1 MPTVDERVVKMKLD
15 GSEFQSGASKVSSSL
30 DSLKEKLKFKDAG
43 KGLDDVE
50 KKTKSLS
57 FDAIASSVSA
67 LEKRFSTMGIVGINV
82 INRIT
87 DSVINLSHRLTSF
100 VSSGIVQGGITR
112 AMNLENAHFQL
123 QGLLK
128 DEQQVQAVMK
138 NVSDSVDGTAYSLD
152 AAAKVASQLAASGM
166 RAGDQMYSS
175 LRAVAGVAAMT
186 NSSYEDIGQIFTAI
200 AGQGRVMG
208 NDLLQLS
215 ARGMNA
221 AATLGQAMGKSEAE
235 IREMVTKGKISFNDF
250 AKAMDN
256 AFGEHAKKANE
267 SFSGALSNV
276 KASLARIGAE
286 FVSPLI
292 VQNGPFVQLFNAIRE
307 RINDVKSEI
316 GPLADM
322 FTKTTISAVNSMT
335 ESIKK
340 LDVKDYVKS
349 FINVVE
355 ALGNVAKGIM
365 SVLKPIKQGF
375 QDVFPPAT
383 TQQVLNF
390 TIKLKELTQN
400 AKITSEQ
407 GEKLRKTVARLVSP
421 LKWLTDAL
429 IGAAGGLSNLF
440 GGFKG
445 LFNGLLNVANGIVDV
460 ADNIRKN
467 IDFSGV
473 FESLLNTTGSA
484 LGGIGRLFAGF
495 GNVLSTFAAAMGGVI
510 GNVTQGMANMT
521 EGASTAANGITNIFQ
536 NIISTIP
543 DIVHTAIESVG
554 RILNDIFKYIPI
566 DNIIKTVQE
575 VLKTLILTDI
585 HGMFA
590 DTKKAA
596 KKSLSFIEQIGN
608 VLQNFSDIEVKVKKA
623 IDAATKALNTMV
635 RSVQANVILKIAVA
649 VGVLAVSLK
658 LLADIPIE
666 QLGTSLGALAGGM
679 AVMGAFALGMV
690 AALKRM
696 SSSVEEMAQLIT
708 ITKQLNKMAQSMV
721 VFAFAIKILTES
733 MTSLAKLDWGQ
744 VARGITALAGM
755 AVIVS
760 SMIKN
765 LVKLDKADKV
775 AQISFELV
783 AFSTAIKIMS
793 SALIATAKL
802 KWDEVARG
810 ISGLAGSFAI
820 IFIAMKKLNKASI
833 EMGKNTIVL
842 ILIATAMKKLHDS
855 MATFKDLDFST
866 IVKSIASIIAF
877 AGSLKIMNRM
887 MESADISQAVSMALL
902 LVVFAKTMGEV
913 GDSMKRFNDVKWE
926 SIGKSL
932 LGMGV
937 FIKEL
942 MILSDKVGEDYKRF
956 VAISGALAVASQA
969 INTFS
974 KAAKT
979 MAGLSWE
986 EIGKGLVG
994 VSAGLLVM
1002 ISAINH
1008 MPENAVE
1015 ESVGFAIMAFSLKA
1029 LTGALKD
1036 LASMNL
1042 EEIGR
1047 SIFTLSASLAAIVVA
1062 MNQSEDA
1069 AAGAG
1074 AIVAAAFAISML
1086 VGPIKAL
1093 GNMDIRQIAKSLI
1106 ALGGS
1111 LLIITKAT
1119 KTMSEDAVD
1128 IVKLSG
1134 SLAAF
1139 GAAITVLGIGLSS
1152 LVYPIKQI
1160 AELGVSGALT
1170 GVGGVTA
1177 LIAGIY
1183 GLIYAIKE
1191 LPDLSI
1197 GDIAKIGLISLVIGG
1212 VALVV
1217 KNMSEIDNKS
1227 ALAGATAIAEI
1238 ITSTGVALALLAGIP
1253 VSAAAKA
1260 VATLAVVITG
1270 MSAVIAAIGG
1280 IAQIPGVT
1288 WIVNEGKKFLKLLGE
1303 AIGGF
1308 FGGIVGAIVGGTM
1321 EGVASALPSVGK
1333 SLSEFMINAGYFFE
1347 ASKGIDESAMNG
1359 IKSLAS
1365 AMLTLTGAGILQAAT
1380 SWFTGGNKM
1389 LEFGEQLA
1397 EFAPYLNKYAQAVS
1411 GINVKA
1417 IEESGKATKALVD
1430 VANAIPNTG
1439 GFASAF
1445 TGNNDI
1451 DTWGKKL
1458 PAFGRALVTYS
1469 ESVSGI
1475 DNQSIKNSAEG
1486 AKALAEFAKNIPNT
1500 GGLVSAFTGNN
1511 DIDTWGKKLP
1521 AFGKSMKRF
1530 ADSVKG
1536 LDGGLIKSAS
1546 VAGEAIAEMTGTIPN
1561 SGGLVAAFTG
1571 DNDIA
1576 LWGPKLVIFGK
1587 SMSKYGKAVAKL
1599 DFAAIKTSANAAKS
1613 LVDVANAIPNTGGLV
1628 SAFSGEND
1636 IDAFGA
1642 GIEGFGKSLAK
1653 YSVAIEGIDPKAI
1666 SASATAASTLVELQK
1681 ALPYINSFSSA
1692 WTGTQDFTPLSEQL
1706 PAFGSALRKY
1716 SISVKGIDNSAIT
1729 STATAAMSLVEL
1741 NKALPAVNGI
1751 VQWWSGAPDLSMFGD
1766 GLAKLGSGVS
1776 KYAASV
1782 ADIDPKV
1789 VSSSATALQGL
1800 VQIYNN
1806 LPAINGVTQWWTGA
1820 PDLSAFGDGLKSL
1833 GRGIKLFGDGISGVE
1848 PEILTSASTAVLT
1861 ISKIYENLPAING
1874 LTQWWTGAPDLSTFG
1889 EGMKSLGKGISAFG
1903 TSVADVDPKSI
1914 TASASA
1920 IQVLASIYSNLPA
1933 VDGIV
1938 QWWSGGPD
1946 LSSFADGMSSLGS
1959 GLKGYAAEVSD
1970 LDTES
1975 LNASIPAIRSLSSMV
1990 ANMAGKDFS
1999 GINSFKEAI
2008 AKAGDL
2014 GLKKFN
2020 EGLTT
2025 DSNSIKQK
2033 LTALADAIGSGT
2045 GTVKAKIEAMKDGI
2059 SGSAAGLSS
2068 KLKTELQHMVDAASS
2083 SSSSMSGAL
2092 DQLKTVFDG
2101 FKGNISESLNAAV
2114 NAMKTGLNN
2123 GVTAVQGYGPKFN
2136 SAGKDLGKQ
2145 LTNGVKSGVGNVN
2158 GAFTSK
2164 LDAAVKA
2171 ARAYHNNFHDAG
2183 AYAAKGFAEGIRDN
2197 IGSAAKA
2204 AAQMAKAASDAAKK
2218 NLDIHSPSRVFRKI
2232 GDYVGRGFVLGL
2244 NQTEKRVGEAAAS
2257 VGDSAIS
2264 GFQTTLGDMKKVL
2277 STDVNIEPSITPVV
2291 DMSGITRQSSNISSL
2306 LNKSNIGM
2314 AKTVDGIASLGDV
2327 VSTNEVLSQYQN
2339 EMMNSNRDLQ
2349 KSLGDLRDDLG
2360 KYNDQLANSETSIYV
2375 DGKKLA
2381 SSIAKPMNQQLGYLA
2396 RKGRIA

>member
-15 GSEFQSGASKVSSSL
+15 GSEFQSGANKVSSSL

-128 DEQQVQAVMK
+128 DEQQVQAIMK

-152 AAAKVASQLAASGM
+152 SAAKVASQFAASGM
-166 RAGDQMYSS
+166 RAGDEMYAS

-186 NSSYEDIGQIFTAI
+186 NSSYDDIGQVFTAI

-221 AATLGQAMGKSEAE
+221 AATLGQAMGKSESE
-235 IREMVTKGKISFNDF
+235 IREMVTKGKISFKDF
-250 AKAMDN
+250 AKAMDD

-267 SFSGALSNV
+267 SFSGALSNI

-292 VQNGPFVQLFNAIRE
+292 VQNGPFVQLFNTIRE

-316 GPLADM
+316 GPLSDM
-322 FTKTTISAVNSMT
+322 FTKTTISIVNSMT
-335 ESIKK
+335 ESFKK

-355 ALGNVAKGIM
+355 SLGNVAKGIM

-383 TQQVLNF
+383 TQQILNF

-407 GEKLRKTVARLVSP
+407 GEQLRKTVARLVSP

-460 ADNIRKN
+460 IDNIRKN

-495 GNVLSTFAAAMGGVI
+495 GNVISTFAAAIGGVI
-510 GNVTQGMANMT
+510 GNITQGMANMT

-536 NIISTIP
+536 NAISTLP
-543 DIVHTAIESVG
+543 DIVHTAIESIG

-566 DNIIKTVQE
+566 DNIIRSVQE

-590 DTKKAA
+590 DTKQVA
-596 KKSLSFIEQIGN
+596 KKSLSFIEQIVN
-608 VLQNFSDIEVKVKKA
+608 ILQNFSDIEVKVKNA

-635 RSVQANVILKIAVA
+635 HSVQANIILKIATA
-649 VGVLAVSLK
+649 VGLLAVSLK
-658 LLADIPIE
+658 LLADIPLE
-666 QLGTSLGALAGGM
+666 QLAASLGALAGGM
-679 AVMGAFALGMV
+679 AVMGGFALGMV

-696 SSSVEEMAQLIT
+696 SSDFEGMLQLIT

-733 MTSLAKLDWGQ
+733 MTSLAQLDWGQ
-744 VARGITALAGM
+744 VARGVTALAGM
-755 AVIVS
+755 AVIVAG
-760 SMIKN
+760 MIKV
-765 LVKLDKADKV
+765 LGKLDKV
-775 AQISFELV
+775 AQISFELI

-793 SALIATAKL
+793 NALIATAQL

-810 ISGLAGSFAI
+810 IAGLAGSFAI
-820 IFIAMKKLNKASI
+820 IIIAMRQLDKASI
-833 EMGKNTIVL
+833 QMAKNTIVL
-842 ILIATAMKKLHDS
+842 VLIAGAMKRLHDS

-887 MESADISQAVSMALL
+887 MESADIAQAVSMALL

-913 GDSMKRFNDVKWE
+913 GDSMKRFNDVDWA
-926 SIGKSL
+926 SVAKSL
-932 LGMGV
+932 VGIGG

-942 MILSDKVGEDYKRF
+942 TVLSDKVGKEYKRF
-956 VAISGALAVASQA
+956 VAISGALAIASQA

-986 EIGKGLVG
+986 EIGKGFVG

-1015 ESVGFAIMAFSLKA
+1015 ESAGFAIMAFSLKA
-1029 LTGALKD
+1029 LTGTLKD
-1036 LASMNL
+1036 LAAMNL

-1047 SIFTLSASLAAIVVA
+1047 SILTLSASLAAIVVA
-1062 MNQSEDA
+1062 MNQSKEA

-1074 AIVAAAFAISML
+1074 AMAAAAFAIAML

-1106 ALGGS
+1106 ALSGS
-1111 LLIITKAT
+1111 LIIITAAT
-1119 KTMSEDAVD
+1119 RTMSKDALE

-1134 SLAAF
+1134 SLVAF
-1139 GAAITVLGIGLSS
+1139 GAAITVLGVGLSS

-1160 AELGVSGALT
+1160 GELGAAGALT
-1170 GVGGVTA
+1170 GIGGVSV

-1183 GLIYAIKE
+1183 GLIYAIKG
-1191 LPDLSI
+1191 LPDLGI
-1197 GDIAKIGLISLVIGG
+1197 GDIAKIGLLSLVIAG

-1260 VATLAVVITG
+1260 VASLAVVITG

-1280 IAQIPGVT
+1280 IAQIPGVM
-1288 WIVNEGKKFLKLLGE
+1288 WIINEGKNFLKLLGE

-1321 EGVASALPSVGK
+1321 EGAAAALPSVGK
-1333 SLSEFMINAGYFFE
+1333 SMSEFMINAGYFFE
-1347 ASKGIDESAMNG
+1347 AAKGIDESAMNG

-1389 LEFGEQLA
+1389 IEFGEQLA
-1397 EFAPYLNKYAQAVS
+1397 EFAPYLNKYAKSVS

-1417 IEESGKATKALVD
+1417 IEESGKATKALAD

-1458 PAFGRALVTYS
+1458 PAFGRALATYS

-1521 AFGKSMKRF
+1521 AFGKSMKSF

-1546 VAGEAIAEMTGTIPN
+1546 VAGKALAEMTGSIPN

-1576 LWGPKLVIFGK
+1576 LWGPKLAIFGE
-1587 SMSKYGKAVAKL
+1587 SMAKYGKAVAKL
-1599 DFAAIKTSANAAKS
+1599 DFAAIKTSASAAKA

-1628 SAFSGEND
+1628 TAFSGDND
-1636 IDAFGA
+1636 MATFGS
-1642 GIEGFGKSLAK
+1642 GLEDFGKALAK

-1681 ALPYINSFSSA
+1681 ALPYINSLSSL
-1692 WTGTQDFTPLSEQL
+1692 WNGTQDFTPLSEQL
-1706 PAFGSALRKY
+1706 PAFGSALSKY
-1716 SISVKGIDNSAIT
+1716 SNSIKGIDNSAIT
-1729 STATAAMSLVEL
+1729 STSTAAMSLVEL

-1806 LPAINGVTQWWTGA
+1806 LPAINGLTQWWTGA
-1820 PDLSAFGDGLKSL
+1820 PDLSAFGDGLRSL
-1833 GRGIKLFGDGISGVE
+1833 GRGIKLFGDGVSGVT
-1848 PEILTSASTAVLT
+1848 PETLTSASSAVLT

-1874 LTQWWTGAPDLSTFG
+1874 LTQWWTGAPDLSTFA

-1903 TSVADVDPKSI
+1903 TSVADVNPESI

-1920 IQVLASIYSNLPA
+1920 VQVLASVYSNLPA
-1933 VDGIV
+1933 VEGIV

-1946 LSSFADGMSSLGS
+1946 LSSFADGMRSLGS
-1959 GLKGYAAEVSD
+1959 GLKSYANEVSG

-1975 LNASIPAIRSLSSMV
+1975 LTASVTAVRSLSSMV
-1990 ANMAGKDFS
+1990 AGMAGKDFS
-1999 GINSFKEAI
+1999 GINSFKDAI

-2020 EGLTT
+2020 EGLTA
-2025 DSNSIKQK
+2025 DANSIKQK

-2045 GTVKAKIEAMKDGI
+2045 ATAKAKIEAMKAGI

-2068 KLKTELQHMVDAASS
+2068 KLKAELQNMVTTAAASS
-2083 SSSSMSGAL
+2083 ASMSGAL
-2092 DQLKTVFDG
+2092 NQLKIVFDG
-2101 FKGNISESLNAAV
+2101 FKGNVSDSLNAAV
-2114 NAMKTGLNN
+2114 NAMKTCLNN
-2123 GVTAVQGYGPKFN
+2123 GVSAVKGYGPKFS

-2145 LTNGVKSGVGNVN
+2145 LTDGVKSGVGNVN

-2164 LDAAVKA
+2164 LDSAVKA
-2171 ARAYHNNFHDAG
+2171 ARAYHNSFHDAG
-2183 AYAAKGFAEGIRDN
+2183 AYAAKGFAAGIRDN
-2197 IGSAAKA
+2197 IRSAANA

-2232 GDYVGRGFVLGL
+2232 GDYVGQGFVLGL

-2291 DMSGITRQSSNISSL
+2291 DMSGVTRQSRNISSL

-2314 AKTVDGIASLGDV
+2314 SKTVNGIASLGSV

-2360 KYNDQLANSETSIYV
+2360 KYNDQLMNSETSIYV

-2381 SSIAKPMNQQLGYLA
+2381 SSIAKPMNQELGIRSRRGSLA
-2396 RKGRIA
+2396 R

>member
-15 GSEFQSGASKVSSSL
+15 GSEFQSGANKVSSSL

-128 DEQQVQAVMK
+128 DEQQVQAIMK

-152 AAAKVASQLAASGM
+152 SAAKVASQFAASGM
-166 RAGDQMYSS
+166 RAGDEMYAS

-186 NSSYEDIGQIFTAI
+186 NSSYDDIGQVFTAI

-221 AATLGQAMGKSEAE
+221 AATLGQAMGKSESE
-235 IREMVTKGKISFNDF
+235 IREMVTKGKISFKDF
-250 AKAMDN
+250 AKAMDD

-267 SFSGALSNV
+267 SFSGAMSNI

-292 VQNGPFVQLFNAIRE
+292 VQNGPFVQLFNTIRE

-316 GPLADM
+316 GPLSDM

-335 ESIKK
+335 ESFKK

-355 ALGNVAKGIM
+355 SLGNVAKGIM

-383 TQQVLNF
+383 TQQILNF

-407 GEKLRKTVARLVSP
+407 GEQLRKTVARLVSP

-460 ADNIRKN
+460 IDNIRKN

-495 GNVLSTFAAAMGGVI
+495 GNVISTFAAAIGGVI
-510 GNVTQGMANMT
+510 GNITQGMANMT

-536 NIISTIP
+536 NAISTLP

-566 DNIIKTVQE
+566 DNIIRSVQE

-590 DTKKAA
+590 DTKQVA
-596 KKSLSFIEQIGN
+596 KKSLSFIEQIVN
-608 VLQNFSDIEVKVKKA
+608 ILQNFSDIEDKVKKA

-635 RSVQANVILKIAVA
+635 HSVQANIILKIATA
-649 VGVLAVSLK
+649 VGLLAVSLK
-658 LLADIPIE
+658 LLADIPLE
-666 QLGTSLGALAGGM
+666 QLAASLGALAGGM
-679 AVMGAFALGMV
+679 AVMGGFALGMV

-696 SSSVEEMAQLIT
+696 SSDFEGMLQLIT

-733 MTSLAKLDWGQ
+733 MMSLAQLDWGQ
-744 VARGITALAGM
+744 VARGVTALAGM
-755 AVIVS
+755 AVIVTG
-760 SMIKN
+760 MIKV
-765 LVKLDKADKV
+765 LGKLDKV
-775 AQISFELV
+775 AQISFELI

-793 SALIATAKL
+793 NALIATGQL

-810 ISGLAGSFAI
+810 IAGLAGSFAI
-820 IFIAMKKLNKASI
+820 IIIAMRQLDKASI
-833 EMGKNTIVL
+833 QMAKNTIVL
-842 ILIATAMKKLHDS
+842 VLIAGAMKRLHDS

-887 MESADISQAVSMALL
+887 MESADIAQAVSMALL

-913 GDSMKRFNDVKWE
+913 GDSMKRFNDVDWA
-926 SIGKSL
+926 SVAKSL
-932 LGMGV
+932 VGMGG

-942 MILSDKVGEDYKRF
+942 TVLSDKVGKEYKRF
-956 VAISGALAVASQA
+956 VAISGALAIASQA

-986 EIGKGLVG
+986 EIGKGFVG

-1015 ESVGFAIMAFSLKA
+1015 ESAGFAIMAFSLKA
-1029 LTGALKD
+1029 LTGTLKD
-1036 LASMNL
+1036 LAAMNL

-1047 SIFTLSASLAAIVVA
+1047 SILTLSASLAAIVVA
-1062 MNQSEDA
+1062 MNQSKDA

-1074 AIVAAAFAISML
+1074 AMAAAAFAIAML

-1093 GNMDIRQIAKSLI
+1093 GNMDIRQIGKSLI
-1106 ALGGS
+1106 ALAGS
-1111 LLIITKAT
+1111 LLIITQAT
-1119 KTMSEDAVD
+1119 RTMSKDALE

-1134 SLAAF
+1134 SLVAF

-1160 AELGVSGALT
+1160 GELGASGALT
-1170 GVGGVTA
+1170 GIAGVAT

-1183 GLIYAIKE
+1183 GLIYAIKQ

-1197 GDIAKIGLISLVIGG
+1197 GDIAKIGLLSLVIAG

-1238 ITSTGVALALLAGIP
+1238 ITSTGVALALLEGIP

-1260 VATLAVVITG
+1260 IASLAVVITG
-1270 MSAVIAAIGG
+1270 MSAVVAAIGG
-1280 IAQIPGVT
+1280 IAQIPGVM
-1288 WIVNEGKKFLKLLGE
+1288 WIINEGKNFLKLLGE

-1321 EGVASALPSVGK
+1321 EGAAAALPSVGK
-1333 SLSEFMINAGYFFE
+1333 SMSEFMINAGYFFE

-1380 SWFTGGNKM
+1380 SWLTGGNKM
-1389 LEFGEQLA
+1389 IEFGEQLA
-1397 EFAPYLNKYAQAVS
+1397 EFAPYLNKYAKSVS

-1417 IEESGKATKALVD
+1417 IEESGKATKALAD

-1439 GFASAF
+1439 GLASAF

-1458 PAFGRALVTYS
+1458 PAFGRALSTYS
-1469 ESVSGI
+1469 ESVSGM

-1521 AFGKSMKRF
+1521 EFGKSMKSF

-1536 LDGGLIKSAS
+1536 IDGGLIKSAS
-1546 VAGEAIAEMTGTIPN
+1546 VAGTALAEMTGSIPN

-1576 LWGPKLVIFGK
+1576 IWGPKLAVFGE

-1599 DFAAIKTSANAAKS
+1599 DFAAIKTSASAAKA

-1628 SAFSGEND
+1628 TAFSGDND
-1636 IDAFGA
+1636 MAAFGS
-1642 GIEGFGKSLAK
+1642 GLEDFGKALAK

-1681 ALPYINSFSSA
+1681 ALPYINSLSSL
-1692 WTGTQDFTPLSEQL
+1692 WNGTQDFTPLSEQL
-1706 PAFGSALRKY
+1706 PAFGSALSKY
-1716 SISVKGIDNSAIT
+1716 SNSIKGIDNSAIT
-1729 STATAAMSLVEL
+1729 STSTAAMSLVEL

-1806 LPAINGVTQWWTGA
+1806 LPAINGLTQWWTGA
-1820 PDLSAFGDGLKSL
+1820 PDLSAFGDGLRSL
-1833 GRGIKLFGDGISGVE
+1833 GRGIKLFGDGVSGVT
-1848 PEILTSASTAVLT
+1848 PETLTSASSAVLT

-1874 LTQWWTGAPDLSTFG
+1874 LTQWWTGAPDLSTFA

-1903 TSVADVDPKSI
+1903 TSVADVNPESI

-1920 IQVLASIYSNLPA
+1920 VQVLASVYSNLPA
-1933 VDGIV
+1933 VEGIV

-1946 LSSFADGMSSLGS
+1946 LSSFADGMRSLGS
-1959 GLKGYAAEVSD
+1959 GLKSYANEVSG

-1975 LNASIPAIRSLSSMV
+1975 LTASVTAVRSLSSMV
-1990 ANMAGKDFS
+1990 AGMAGKDFS
-1999 GINSFKEAI
+1999 GINSFKDAI

-2020 EGLTT
+2020 EGLTA
-2025 DSNSIKQK
+2025 DANSIKQK
-2033 LTALADAIGSGT
+2033 LTALAAAIGSGT
-2045 GTVKAKIEAMKDGI
+2045 ATAKAKIEAMKAGI

-2068 KLKTELQHMVDAASS
+2068 KLKAELQNMVTTAAASS
-2083 SSSSMSGAL
+2083 ASMSGAL
-2092 DQLKTVFDG
+2092 NQLKIVFDG
-2101 FKGNISESLNAAV
+2101 FKGNVSDSLNAAV
-2114 NAMKTGLNN
+2114 NAMKTCLNN
-2123 GVTAVQGYGPKFN
+2123 GVSAVKGYGPKFS

-2145 LTNGVKSGVGNVN
+2145 LTDGVKSGVGNVN

-2164 LDAAVKA
+2164 LDSAVKA
-2171 ARAYHNNFHDAG
+2171 ARAYHNSFHDAG
-2183 AYAAKGFAEGIRDN
+2183 AYAAKGFAAGIRDN
-2197 IGSAAKA
+2197 IRSAANA

-2232 GDYVGRGFVLGL
+2232 GDYVGQGFVLGL

-2291 DMSGITRQSSNISSL
+2291 DMSGVTRQSRNISSL

-2314 AKTVDGIASLGDV
+2314 NKTVNGIASLGSV

-2360 KYNDQLANSETSIYV
+2360 KYNDQLMNSETSIYV

-2381 SSIAKPMNQQLGYLA
+2381 SSIAKPMNQELGIRSRRGSLA
-2396 RKGRIA
+2396 R

>member
-128 DEQQVQAVMK
+128 DEQQVQAIMK

-152 AAAKVASQLAASGM
+152 SAAKVASQFAASGM
-166 RAGDQMYSS
+166 RAGDEMYAS

-186 NSSYEDIGQIFTAI
+186 NSSYDDIGQVFTAI

-221 AATLGQAMGKSEAE
+221 AATLGQAMGKSESE
-235 IREMVTKGKISFNDF
+235 IREMVTKGKISFKDF
-250 AKAMDN
+250 AKAMDD

-267 SFSGALSNV
+267 SFSGAMSNI

-292 VQNGPFVQLFNAIRE
+292 VQNGPFVQLFNTIRE

-316 GPLADM
+316 GPLSDM

-335 ESIKK
+335 ESFKK

-355 ALGNVAKGIM
+355 SLGNVAKGIM

-383 TQQVLNF
+383 TQQILNF

-460 ADNIRKN
+460 IDNIRKN

-495 GNVLSTFAAAMGGVI
+495 GNVISTFAAAIGGVI
-510 GNVTQGMANMT
+510 GNITQGMANMT

-536 NIISTIP
+536 NAISTLP

-566 DNIIKTVQE
+566 DNIIRSVQE

-590 DTKKAA
+590 DTKQVA
-596 KKSLSFIEQIGN
+596 KKSLSFIEQIVN
-608 VLQNFSDIEVKVKKA
+608 ILQNFSDIEVKVKKA

-635 RSVQANVILKIAVA
+635 HSVQANIILKIATA
-649 VGVLAVSLK
+649 VGLLAVSLK
-658 LLADIPIE
+658 LLADIPLE
-666 QLGTSLGALAGGM
+666 QLAASLGALAGGM
-679 AVMGAFALGMV
+679 AVMGGFALGMV
-690 AALKRM
+690 AVLKRM
-696 SSSVEEMAQLIT
+696 SSDFEGMVQLIT

-733 MTSLAKLDWGQ
+733 MMSLAQLDWGQ
-744 VARGITALAGM
+744 VARGVTALAGM

-760 SMIKN
+760 GMIKV
-765 LVKLDKADKV
+765 LGKLDKV
-775 AQISFELV
+775 AQISFELI

-793 SALIATAKL
+793 NALIATAQL

-810 ISGLAGSFAI
+810 IAGLAGSFAI
-820 IFIAMKKLNKASI
+820 IIIAMRQLDKASI
-833 EMGKNTIVL
+833 QMAKNTIVL
-842 ILIATAMKKLHDS
+842 VLIAGAMKRLHDS
-855 MATFKDLDFST
+855 MAAFKDLDFST

-887 MESADISQAVSMALL
+887 MESADIAQAVSMALL

-913 GDSMKRFNDVKWE
+913 GDSMKRFNDVDWA
-926 SIGKSL
+926 SVAKSL
-932 LGMGV
+932 VGMGG

-942 MILSDKVGEDYKRF
+942 TVLSDKVGKEYKRF
-956 VAISGALAVASQA
+956 VAISGALAIASQA

-986 EIGKGLVG
+986 EIGKGFVG

-1015 ESVGFAIMAFSLKA
+1015 ESAGFAIMAFSLKA
-1029 LTGALKD
+1029 LTGTLKD
-1036 LASMNL
+1036 LAAMNL

-1047 SIFTLSASLAAIVVA
+1047 SILTLSASLGAIVAA
-1062 MNQSEDA
+1062 MNLSKEA

-1074 AIVAAAFAISML
+1074 AMAAAAFAIAML

-1093 GNMDIRQIAKSLI
+1093 GNMDIRQIGKSLI
-1106 ALGGS
+1106 ALAGS
-1111 LLIITKAT
+1111 LLIITQAT
-1119 KTMSEDAVD
+1119 RTMSKDALE

-1134 SLAAF
+1134 SLVAF
-1139 GAAITVLGIGLSS
+1139 GAAVTVLGIGLSS

-1160 AELGVSGALT
+1160 GELGAAGALT
-1170 GVGGVTA
+1170 GIGGVAA

-1183 GLIYAIKE
+1183 GLIYAIKG
-1191 LPDLSI
+1191 LPDLGI
-1197 GDIAKIGLISLVIGG
+1197 GDIAKIGLLSLVIAG

-1260 VATLAVVITG
+1260 VASLAIVITG

-1280 IAQIPGVT
+1280 IAQIPGVM
-1288 WIVNEGKKFLKLLGE
+1288 WIINEGKNFLKLLGE

-1321 EGVASALPSVGK
+1321 EGAAAALPSVGK

-1380 SWFTGGNKM
+1380 SWLTGGNKM
-1389 LEFGEQLA
+1389 IEFGEQLA
-1397 EFAPYLNKYAQAVS
+1397 EFAPYLNKYAKSVS

-1417 IEESGKATKALVD
+1417 IEESGKATKALAD

-1439 GFASAF
+1439 GLASAF

-1458 PAFGRALVTYS
+1458 PAFGRALSTYS
-1469 ESVSGI
+1469 ESVSGM

-1521 AFGKSMKRF
+1521 EFGKSMKSF

-1536 LDGGLIKSAS
+1536 IDGGLIKSAS
-1546 VAGEAIAEMTGTIPN
+1546 VAGTALAEMTGSIPN

-1576 LWGPKLVIFGK
+1576 LWGPKLAIFGE
-1587 SMSKYGKAVAKL
+1587 SMAKYGKAVAKL
-1599 DFAAIKTSANAAKS
+1599 DFAAIKTSASAAKA
-1613 LVDVANAIPNTGGLV
+1613 LVDVANAIPDTGGLV
-1628 SAFSGEND
+1628 TAFSGDND
-1636 IDAFGA
+1636 MATFASGLED
-1642 GIEGFGKSLAK
+1642 FGKALAK

-1681 ALPYINSFSSA
+1681 ALPYINSLSSL
-1692 WTGTQDFTPLSEQL
+1692 WNGTQDFTPLSEQL
-1706 PAFGSALRKY
+1706 PAFGSALSKY
-1716 SISVKGIDNSAIT
+1716 SNSIKGIDNSAIT
-1729 STATAAMSLVEL
+1729 STSTAAMSLVEL

-1806 LPAINGVTQWWTGA
+1806 LPAINGLTQWWTGA
-1820 PDLSAFGDGLKSL
+1820 PDLSAFGDGLRSL
-1833 GRGIKLFGDGISGVE
+1833 GRGIKLFGDGVSGVT
-1848 PEILTSASTAVLT
+1848 PETLTSASSAVLT

-1874 LTQWWTGAPDLSTFG
+1874 LTQWWTGAPDLSTFA

-1903 TSVADVDPKSI
+1903 TSVADVNPESI

-1920 IQVLASIYSNLPA
+1920 VQVLASVYSNLPA
-1933 VDGIV
+1933 VNGIV

-1946 LSSFADGMSSLGS
+1946 MSSFADGMRSLGS
-1959 GLKGYAAEVSD
+1959 GLKGYANEVSG

-1975 LNASIPAIRSLSSMV
+1975 LTASVTAVRSLSSMV
-1990 ANMAGKDFS
+1990 AGMAGKDFS
-1999 GINSFKEAI
+1999 GINSFKDAI

-2020 EGLTT
+2020 EGLTA
-2025 DSNSIKQK
+2025 DANSIKQK

-2045 GTVKAKIEAMKDGI
+2045 STAKAKIEAMKAGI

-2068 KLKTELQHMVDAASS
+2068 KLKAELQNMVTTAAASS
-2083 SSSSMSGAL
+2083 ASMSGAL
-2092 DQLKTVFDG
+2092 NQLKIVFDG
-2101 FKGNISESLNAAV
+2101 FKGNVSDSLNAAV
-2114 NAMKTGLNN
+2114 NAMKTCLNN
-2123 GVTAVQGYGPKFN
+2123 GVSAVKGYGPKFS

-2145 LTNGVKSGVGNVN
+2145 LTDGVKSGVGNVN

-2164 LDAAVKA
+2164 LDSAVKA
-2171 ARAYHNNFHDAG
+2171 ARAYHNSFHDAG
-2183 AYAAKGFAEGIRDN
+2183 AYAAKGFAAGIRDN
-2197 IGSAAKA
+2197 IRSAANA

-2232 GDYVGRGFVLGL
+2232 GDYVGQGFVLGL

-2257 VGDSAIS
+2257 VGNSAIS

-2291 DMSGITRQSSNISSL
+2291 DMSGITHQSRNISSL

-2314 AKTVDGIASLGDV
+2314 NKTVNGIASLGNV

-2360 KYNDQLANSETSIYV
+2360 KYNDQLMNSETSIYV

-2381 SSIAKPMNQQLGYLA
+2381 SSIAKPMNQELGVRSRRGSLA
-2396 RKGRIA
+2396 R

>member
-57 FDAIASSVSA
+57 FDAIANSVTA

-128 DEQQVQAVMK
+128 DEQQVQAIMK

-152 AAAKVASQLAASGM
+152 SAAKVASQFAASGM
-166 RAGDQMYSS
+166 RAGDEMYAS

-186 NSSYEDIGQIFTAI
+186 NSSYDDIGQVFTAI

-221 AATLGQAMGKSEAE
+221 AATLGQAMGKSESE
-235 IREMVTKGKISFNDF
+235 IRDMVTKGKISFKDF
-250 AKAMDN
+250 AKAMDD

-267 SFSGALSNV
+267 SFSGAMSNI

-292 VQNGPFVQLFNAIRE
+292 VQNGPFVQLFNTIRE

-335 ESIKK
+335 ESFKK

-355 ALGNVAKGIM
+355 SLGNVAKGIM

-383 TQQVLNF
+383 TQQILNF

-407 GEKLRKTVARLVSP
+407 GEQLRKTVARLVSP

-460 ADNIRKN
+460 IDNIRKN

-495 GNVLSTFAAAMGGVI
+495 GNVISTFAAAIGGVI
-510 GNVTQGMANMT
+510 GNITQGMANMT

-536 NIISTIP
+536 NAISTLP

-566 DNIIKTVQE
+566 DNIIRSVQE

-590 DTKKAA
+590 DTKQVA
-596 KKSLSFIEQIGN
+596 KKSLSFIEQIVN
-608 VLQNFSDIEVKVKKA
+608 ILQNFSDIEVKVKKA

-635 RSVQANVILKIAVA
+635 HSVQANIILKIATA
-649 VGVLAVSLK
+649 VGLLAVSLK
-658 LLADIPIE
+658 LLADIPLE
-666 QLGTSLGALAGGM
+666 QLAASLGALAGGM
-679 AVMGAFALGMV
+679 AVMGGFALGMV

-696 SSSVEEMAQLIT
+696 SSDFEGMLQLIT

-733 MTSLAKLDWGQ
+733 MMSLAQLDWGQ
-744 VARGITALAGM
+744 VARGVTALAGM

-760 SMIKN
+760 GMIKV
-765 LVKLDKADKV
+765 LGKLDKV
-775 AQISFELV
+775 AQISFELI

-793 SALIATAKL
+793 NALIATAQL

-810 ISGLAGSFAI
+810 IAGLAGSFAI
-820 IFIAMKKLNKASI
+820 IIIAMRQLDKASI
-833 EMGKNTIVL
+833 QMAKNTIVL
-842 ILIATAMKKLHDS
+842 VLIAGAMKRLHDS

-887 MESADISQAVSMALL
+887 MESADIAQAVSMALL

-913 GDSMKRFNDVKWE
+913 GDSMKRFNDVDWA
-926 SIGKSL
+926 SVAKSL
-932 LGMGV
+932 VGMGG

-942 MILSDKVGEDYKRF
+942 TILSDKVGKEYKRF
-956 VAISGALAVASQA
+956 VAISGALAIASQA

-986 EIGKGLVG
+986 EIGKGFVG

-1015 ESVGFAIMAFSLKA
+1015 ESAGFAIMAFSLKA
-1029 LTGALKD
+1029 LTGTLKD
-1036 LASMNL
+1036 LSAMNL

-1047 SIFTLSASLAAIVVA
+1047 SILTLSASLAAIVVA
-1062 MNQSEDA
+1062 MNQSKDA

-1074 AIVAAAFAISML
+1074 AMAAAAFAIAML

-1093 GNMDIRQIAKSLI
+1093 GNMDIRQIGKSLI
-1106 ALGGS
+1106 ALAGS
-1111 LLIITKAT
+1111 LLIITQAT
-1119 KTMSEDAVD
+1119 RTMSKDALE

-1134 SLAAF
+1134 SLVAF
-1139 GAAITVLGIGLSS
+1139 GAAITVLGVGLSS

-1160 AELGVSGALT
+1160 GELGASGALT
-1170 GVGGVTA
+1170 GIAGVAA

-1183 GLIYAIKE
+1183 GLIYAIKQ

-1197 GDIAKIGLISLVIGG
+1197 GDIAKIGVLSLVIAG

-1238 ITSTGVALALLAGIP
+1238 ITSTGVALALLEGIP

-1260 VATLAVVITG
+1260 IASLAVVITG
-1270 MSAVIAAIGG
+1270 MSAVVAAIGG

-1288 WIVNEGKKFLKLLGE
+1288 WIINEGKNFLKLLGE

-1321 EGVASALPSVGK
+1321 EGAAAALPSVGK
-1333 SLSEFMINAGYFFE
+1333 SMSEFMINAGYFFE
-1347 ASKGIDESAMNG
+1347 AAKGIDESAMNG

-1380 SWFTGGNKM
+1380 SWLTGGNKM
-1389 LEFGEQLA
+1389 IEFGEQLA
-1397 EFAPYLNKYAQAVS
+1397 EFAPYLNKYAKAVS

-1417 IEESGKATKALVD
+1417 IEESGKATKALAD

-1439 GFASAF
+1439 GFVSAF

-1458 PAFGRALVTYS
+1458 PAFGRALSTYS
-1469 ESVSGI
+1469 ESVSGM

-1511 DIDTWGKKLP
+1511 DVDTWGKKLP
-1521 AFGKSMKRF
+1521 AFGKSMKSF

-1536 LDGGLIKSAS
+1536 IDGGLIKSAS
-1546 VAGEAIAEMTGTIPN
+1546 VAGTALAEMTGSIPN

-1576 LWGPKLVIFGK
+1576 IWGPKLAIFGE
-1587 SMSKYGKAVAKL
+1587 SMAKYGKAVAKL
-1599 DFAAIKTSANAAKS
+1599 DFAAIKTSASAAKA
-1613 LVDVANAIPNTGGLV
+1613 LVDVANAIPDTGGLV
-1628 SAFSGEND
+1628 TAFSGDND
-1636 IDAFGA
+1636 MATFGS
-1642 GIEGFGKSLAK
+1642 GLESFGKALAK

-1681 ALPYINSFSSA
+1681 ALPYINSLSSL
-1692 WTGTQDFTPLSEQL
+1692 WNGTQDFTPLSEQL
-1706 PAFGSALRKY
+1706 PAFGSALSKY
-1716 SISVKGIDNSAIT
+1716 SNSIKGIDNSAIT
-1729 STATAAMSLVEL
+1729 STSTAAMSLVEL

-1806 LPAINGVTQWWTGA
+1806 LPAINGLTQWWTGA
-1820 PDLSAFGDGLKSL
+1820 PDLSTFGDGLRSL
-1833 GRGIKLFGDGISGVE
+1833 GRGIKLFGDGVSGVT
-1848 PEILTSASTAVLT
+1848 PETLTSASSAVLT

-1874 LTQWWTGAPDLSTFG
+1874 LTQWWTGAPDLSTFA

-1903 TSVADVDPKSI
+1903 TSVADVNPESI

-1920 IQVLASIYSNLPA
+1920 VQVLASVYSNLPA
-1933 VDGIV
+1933 VNGIV

-1946 LSSFADGMSSLGS
+1946 MSSFADGMRSLGS
-1959 GLKGYAAEVSD
+1959 GLKGYANEVSG

-1975 LNASIPAIRSLSSMV
+1975 LTASVTAVRSLSSMV
-1990 ANMAGKDFS
+1990 AGMAGKDFS
-1999 GINSFKEAI
+1999 GINSFKDAI

-2020 EGLTT
+2020 EGLTA
-2025 DSNSIKQK
+2025 DANSIKQK

-2045 GTVKAKIEAMKDGI
+2045 STAKAKIEAMKAGI

-2068 KLKTELQHMVDAASS
+2068 KLKAELQNMVTTAAASS
-2083 SSSSMSGAL
+2083 ASMSGAL
-2092 DQLKTVFDG
+2092 NQLKIVFDG
-2101 FKGNISESLNAAV
+2101 FKGNVSDSLNAAV
-2114 NAMKTGLNN
+2114 NAMKTCLNN
-2123 GVTAVQGYGPKFN
+2123 GVSAVKGYGPKFS

-2145 LTNGVKSGVGNVN
+2145 LTDGVKSGVGNVN

-2164 LDAAVKA
+2164 LDSAVKA
-2171 ARAYHNNFHDAG
+2171 ARAYHNSFHDAG
-2183 AYAAKGFAEGIRDN
+2183 AYAAKGFAAGIRDN
-2197 IGSAAKA
+2197 IRSAANA

-2232 GDYVGRGFVLGL
+2232 GDYVGQGFVLGL

-2257 VGDSAIS
+2257 VGNSAIS

-2291 DMSGITRQSSNISSL
+2291 DMSGVTRQSRNISSL

-2314 AKTVDGIASLGDV
+2314 NKTVNGIASLGSV

-2360 KYNDQLANSETSIYV
+2360 KYNDQLMNSETSIYV
-2375 DGKKLA
+2375 DGRKLA
-2381 SSIAKPMNQQLGYLA
+2381 SSIAKPMNQELGVRSRRGSLA
-2396 RKGRIA
+2396 R

>member
-57 FDAIASSVSA
+57 FDAIANSVTA

-128 DEQQVQAVMK
+128 DEQQVQAIMK

-152 AAAKVASQLAASGM
+152 SAAKVASQFAASGM
-166 RAGDQMYSS
+166 RAGDEMYAS

-186 NSSYEDIGQIFTAI
+186 NSSYDDIGQVFTAI

-221 AATLGQAMGKSEAE
+221 AATLGQAMGKSESE
-235 IREMVTKGKISFNDF
+235 IRDMVTKGKISFKDF
-250 AKAMDN
+250 AKAMDD

-267 SFSGALSNV
+267 SFSGAMSNI

-292 VQNGPFVQLFNAIRE
+292 VQNGPFVQLFNTIRE

-335 ESIKK
+335 ESFKK

-355 ALGNVAKGIM
+355 SLGNVAKGIM

-383 TQQVLNF
+383 TQQILNF

-407 GEKLRKTVARLVSP
+407 GEQLRKTVARLVSP

-460 ADNIRKN
+460 IDNIRKN

-495 GNVLSTFAAAMGGVI
+495 GNVISTFAAAIGGVI
-510 GNVTQGMANMT
+510 GNITQGMANMT

-536 NIISTIP
+536 NAISTLP

-566 DNIIKTVQE
+566 DNIIRSVQE

-590 DTKKAA
+590 DTKQVA
-596 KKSLSFIEQIGN
+596 KKSLSFIEQIVN
-608 VLQNFSDIEVKVKKA
+608 ILQNFSDIEVKVKKA

-635 RSVQANVILKIAVA
+635 HSVQANIILKIATA
-649 VGVLAVSLK
+649 VGLLAVSLK
-658 LLADIPIE
+658 LLADIPLE
-666 QLGTSLGALAGGM
+666 QLAASLGALAGGM
-679 AVMGAFALGMV
+679 AVMGGFALGMV

-696 SSSVEEMAQLIT
+696 SSDFEGMLQLIT

-733 MTSLAKLDWGQ
+733 MMSLAQLDWGQ
-744 VARGITALAGM
+744 VARGVTALAGM

-760 SMIKN
+760 GMIKV
-765 LVKLDKADKV
+765 LGKLDKV
-775 AQISFELV
+775 AQISFELI

-793 SALIATAKL
+793 NALIATAQL

-810 ISGLAGSFAI
+810 IAGLAGSFAI
-820 IFIAMKKLNKASI
+820 IIIAMRQLDKASI
-833 EMGKNTIVL
+833 QMAKNTIVL
-842 ILIATAMKKLHDS
+842 VLIAGAMKRLHDS

-887 MESADISQAVSMALL
+887 MESADIAQAVSMALL

-913 GDSMKRFNDVKWE
+913 GDSMKRFNDVDWA
-926 SIGKSL
+926 SVAKSL
-932 LGMGV
+932 VGMGG

-942 MILSDKVGEDYKRF
+942 TILSDKVGKEYKRF
-956 VAISGALAVASQA
+956 VAISGALAIASQS

-986 EIGKGLVG
+986 EIGKGFVG

-1015 ESVGFAIMAFSLKA
+1015 ESAGFAIMAFSLKA
-1029 LTGALKD
+1029 LTGTLKD
-1036 LASMNL
+1036 LSAMNL

-1047 SIFTLSASLAAIVVA
+1047 SILTLSASLAAIVVA
-1062 MNQSEDA
+1062 MNQSKDA

-1074 AIVAAAFAISML
+1074 AMAAAAFAIAML

-1093 GNMDIRQIAKSLI
+1093 GNMDIRQIGKSLI
-1106 ALGGS
+1106 ALAGS
-1111 LLIITKAT
+1111 LLIITQAT
-1119 KTMSEDAVD
+1119 RTMSKDALE

-1134 SLAAF
+1134 SLVAF
-1139 GAAITVLGIGLSS
+1139 GAAITVLGVGLSS

-1160 AELGVSGALT
+1160 GELGASGALT
-1170 GVGGVTA
+1170 GIAGVAA

-1183 GLIYAIKE
+1183 GLIYAIKQ

-1197 GDIAKIGLISLVIGG
+1197 GDIAKIGVLSLVIAG

-1238 ITSTGVALALLAGIP
+1238 ITSTGVALALLEGIP

-1260 VATLAVVITG
+1260 IASLAVVITG
-1270 MSAVIAAIGG
+1270 MSAVVAAIGG

-1288 WIVNEGKKFLKLLGE
+1288 WIINEGKNFLKLLGE

-1321 EGVASALPSVGK
+1321 EGAAAALPSVGK
-1333 SLSEFMINAGYFFE
+1333 SMSEFMINAGYFFE
-1347 ASKGIDESAMNG
+1347 AAKGIDESAMNG

-1380 SWFTGGNKM
+1380 SWLTGGNKM
-1389 LEFGEQLA
+1389 IEFGEQLA
-1397 EFAPYLNKYAQAVS
+1397 EFAPYLNKYAKAVS

-1417 IEESGKATKALVD
+1417 IEESGKATKALAD

-1439 GFASAF
+1439 GFVSAF

-1458 PAFGRALVTYS
+1458 PAFGRALSTYS
-1469 ESVSGI
+1469 ESVSGM

-1511 DIDTWGKKLP
+1511 DVDTWGKKLP
-1521 AFGKSMKRF
+1521 AFGKSMKSF

-1536 LDGGLIKSAS
+1536 IDGGLIKSAS
-1546 VAGEAIAEMTGTIPN
+1546 VAGTALAEMTGSIPN

-1576 LWGPKLVIFGK
+1576 IWGPKLAIFGE
-1587 SMSKYGKAVAKL
+1587 SMAKYGKAVAKL
-1599 DFAAIKTSANAAKS
+1599 DFAAIKTSASAAKA
-1613 LVDVANAIPNTGGLV
+1613 LVDVANAIPDTGGLV
-1628 SAFSGEND
+1628 TAFSGDND
-1636 IDAFGA
+1636 MATFGS
-1642 GIEGFGKSLAK
+1642 GLESFGKALAK

-1681 ALPYINSFSSA
+1681 ALPYINSLSSL
-1692 WTGTQDFTPLSEQL
+1692 WNGTQDFTPLSEQL
-1706 PAFGSALRKY
+1706 PAFGSALSKY
-1716 SISVKGIDNSAIT
+1716 SNSIKGIDNSAIT
-1729 STATAAMSLVEL
+1729 STSTAAMSLVEL

-1806 LPAINGVTQWWTGA
+1806 LPAINGLTQWWTGA
-1820 PDLSAFGDGLKSL
+1820 PDLSTFGDGLRSL
-1833 GRGIKLFGDGISGVE
+1833 GRGIKLFGDGVSGVT
-1848 PEILTSASTAVLT
+1848 PETLTSASSAVLT

-1874 LTQWWTGAPDLSTFG
+1874 LTQWWTGAPDLSTFA

-1903 TSVADVDPKSI
+1903 TSVADVNPESI

-1920 IQVLASIYSNLPA
+1920 VQVLASVYSNLPA
-1933 VDGIV
+1933 VNGIV

-1946 LSSFADGMSSLGS
+1946 MSSFADGMRSLGS
-1959 GLKGYAAEVSD
+1959 GLKGYANEVSG

-1975 LNASIPAIRSLSSMV
+1975 LTASVTAVRSLSSMV
-1990 ANMAGKDFS
+1990 AGMAGKDFS
-1999 GINSFKEAI
+1999 GINSFKDAI

-2020 EGLTT
+2020 EGLTA
-2025 DSNSIKQK
+2025 DANSIKQK

-2045 GTVKAKIEAMKDGI
+2045 STAKAKIEAMKAGI

-2068 KLKTELQHMVDAASS
+2068 KLKAELQNMVTTAAASS
-2083 SSSSMSGAL
+2083 ASMSGAL
-2092 DQLKTVFDG
+2092 NQLKIVFDG
-2101 FKGNISESLNAAV
+2101 FKGNVSDSLNAAV
-2114 NAMKTGLNN
+2114 NAMKTCLNN
-2123 GVTAVQGYGPKFN
+2123 GVSAVKGYGPKFS

-2145 LTNGVKSGVGNVN
+2145 LTDGVKSGVGNVN

-2164 LDAAVKA
+2164 LDSAVKA
-2171 ARAYHNNFHDAG
+2171 ARAYHNSFHDAG
-2183 AYAAKGFAEGIRDN
+2183 AYAAKGFAAGIRDN
-2197 IGSAAKA
+2197 IRSAANA

-2232 GDYVGRGFVLGL
+2232 GDYVGQGFVLGL

-2257 VGDSAIS
+2257 VGNSAIS

-2291 DMSGITRQSSNISSL
+2291 DMSGVTRQSRNISSL

-2314 AKTVDGIASLGDV
+2314 NKTVNGIASLGSV

-2360 KYNDQLANSETSIYV
+2360 KYNDQLMNSETSIYV
-2375 DGKKLA
+2375 DGRKLA
-2381 SSIAKPMNQQLGYLA
+2381 SSIAKPMNQELGVRSRRGSLA
-2396 RKGRIA
+2396 R

>member
-15 GSEFQSGASKVSSSL
+15 GSEFQSGANKVSSSL

-57 FDAIASSVSA
+57 FDAIANSVSA

-128 DEQQVQAVMK
+128 DEQQVQAIMK

-152 AAAKVASQLAASGM
+152 SAAKVASQFAASGM
-166 RAGDQMYSS
+166 RAGDEMYAS

-186 NSSYEDIGQIFTAI
+186 NSSYDDIGQVFTAI

-221 AATLGQAMGKSEAE
+221 AATLGQAMGKSESE
-235 IREMVTKGKISFNDF
+235 IREMVTKGKISFKDF
-250 AKAMDN
+250 AKAMDD

-267 SFSGALSNV
+267 SFSGAMSNI

-292 VQNGPFVQLFNAIRE
+292 VQNGPFVQLFNTIRE

-316 GPLADM
+316 GPLSDM
-322 FTKTTISAVNSMT
+322 FTKTTISIVNSMT
-335 ESIKK
+335 ESFKK

-355 ALGNVAKGIM
+355 SLGNVAKGIM

-383 TQQVLNF
+383 TQQILNF

-407 GEKLRKTVARLVSP
+407 GEQLRKTVARLVSP

-429 IGAAGGLSNLF
+429 VGAAGGLSNLF

-460 ADNIRKN
+460 IDNIRKN

-495 GNVLSTFAAAMGGVI
+495 GNVISTFAAAIGGVI
-510 GNVTQGMANMT
+510 GNITQGMANMT

-536 NIISTIP
+536 NAISTLP

-566 DNIIKTVQE
+566 DNIIRSVQE

-590 DTKKAA
+590 DTKQVA
-596 KKSLSFIEQIGN
+596 KKSLSFIEQIVN
-608 VLQNFSDIEVKVKKA
+608 ILQNFSDIEVKVKKA

-635 RSVQANVILKIAVA
+635 HSVQANIILKIATA
-649 VGVLAVSLK
+649 VGLLAVSLK
-658 LLADIPIE
+658 LLADIPLE
-666 QLGTSLGALAGGM
+666 QLAASLGALAGGM
-679 AVMGAFALGMV
+679 AVMGGFALGMV

-696 SSSVEEMAQLIT
+696 SSGFEGMLQLIT

-733 MTSLAKLDWGQ
+733 MMSLAQLDWGQ
-744 VARGITALAGM
+744 VARGVTALAGM

-760 SMIKN
+760 GMIKV
-765 LVKLDKADKV
+765 LGKLDKV
-775 AQISFELV
+775 AQISFELI

-793 SALIATAKL
+793 NALIATAQL

-810 ISGLAGSFAI
+810 IAGLAGSFAI
-820 IFIAMKKLNKASI
+820 IIIAMRQLDKASI
-833 EMGKNTIVL
+833 QMAKNTIVL
-842 ILIATAMKKLHDS
+842 VLIAGAIKRLHDS

-887 MESADISQAVSMALL
+887 MESADIAQAVSMALL

-913 GDSMKRFNDVKWE
+913 GDSMKRFNDVDWA
-926 SIGKSL
+926 SVAKSL
-932 LGMGV
+932 VGMGG

-942 MILSDKVGEDYKRF
+942 TILTDKVGKEYKRF
-956 VAISGALAVASQA
+956 VAISGALAIASQA

-986 EIGKGLVG
+986 EIGKGFVG

-1015 ESVGFAIMAFSLKA
+1015 ESAGFAIMAFSLKA
-1029 LTGALKD
+1029 LTGTLKD
-1036 LASMNL
+1036 LAAMNL

-1047 SIFTLSASLAAIVVA
+1047 SILTLSASLGAIVAA
-1062 MNQSEDA
+1062 MNLSKEA

-1074 AIVAAAFAISML
+1074 AMAAAAFAIAML

-1106 ALGGS
+1106 ALSGS
-1111 LLIITKAT
+1111 LLIITVAT
-1119 KTMSEDAVD
+1119 RNMSKDALE

-1134 SLAAF
+1134 SLVAF

-1160 AELGVSGALT
+1160 GELGASGALT
-1170 GVGGVTA
+1170 GIAGVAA

-1183 GLIYAIKE
+1183 GLIYAIKQ

-1197 GDIAKIGLISLVIGG
+1197 GDIAKIGVLSLVIAG

-1260 VATLAVVITG
+1260 VASLAVVITG

-1280 IAQIPGVT
+1280 IAQIPGVM
-1288 WIVNEGKKFLKLLGE
+1288 WIINEGKNFLKLLGE

-1321 EGVASALPSVGK
+1321 EGAAAALPSVGK

-1380 SWFTGGNKM
+1380 SWLTGGNKM
-1389 LEFGEQLA
+1389 IEFGEQLA
-1397 EFAPYLNKYAQAVS
+1397 EFAPYLNKYAKAVS

-1417 IEESGKATKALVD
+1417 IEESGKATKALAD

-1458 PAFGRALVTYS
+1458 PAFGRALSTYS
-1469 ESVSGI
+1469 QSVSGM

-1521 AFGKSMKRF
+1521 EFGKSMKSF

-1536 LDGGLIKSAS
+1536 IDGGLIKSAS
-1546 VAGEAIAEMTGTIPN
+1546 VAGTALAEMTGSIPN

-1576 LWGPKLVIFGK
+1576 LWGPKLAIFGE
-1587 SMSKYGKAVAKL
+1587 SMAKYGKAVAKL
-1599 DFAAIKTSANAAKS
+1599 DFAAIKTSASAAKA

-1628 SAFSGEND
+1628 TAFSGDND
-1636 IDAFGA
+1636 MATFGS
-1642 GIEGFGKSLAK
+1642 GLEDFGKALAK

-1681 ALPYINSFSSA
+1681 ALPYINSLSSL
-1692 WTGTQDFTPLSEQL
+1692 WNGTQDFTPLSEQL
-1706 PAFGSALRKY
+1706 PAFGSALSKY
-1716 SISVKGIDNSAIT
+1716 SNSIKGIDNSAIT
-1729 STATAAMSLVEL
+1729 STSTAAMSLVEL

-1806 LPAINGVTQWWTGA
+1806 LPAINGLTQWWTGA
-1820 PDLSAFGDGLKSL
+1820 PDLSTFGDGLKSL

-1874 LTQWWTGAPDLSTFG
+1874 LTQWWNGAPDLSTFA
-1889 EGMKSLGKGISAFG
+1889 EGMKSLGKGVSAFG

-1990 ANMAGKDFS
+1990 AGMAGKDFS
-1999 GINSFKEAI
+1999 GINTFKDAI

-2020 EGLTT
+2020 EGLTA
-2025 DSNSIKQK
+2025 DANSIKQK

-2045 GTVKAKIEAMKDGI
+2045 STAKAKIEAMKAGI

-2068 KLKTELQHMVDAASS
+2068 KLKAELQNMVTTAAASS
-2083 SSSSMSGAL
+2083 ASMSGAL
-2092 DQLKTVFDG
+2092 NQLKIVFDG
-2101 FKGNISESLNAAV
+2101 FKGNVSDSLNAAV
-2114 NAMKTGLNN
+2114 NAMKTCLNN
-2123 GVTAVQGYGPKFN
+2123 GVSAVKGYGPKFS
-2136 SAGKDLGKQ
+2136 SAGKDLGQQ

-2164 LDAAVKA
+2164 LDSAVKA
-2171 ARAYHNNFHDAG
+2171 ARAYHNSFHDAG
-2183 AYAAKGFAEGIRDN
+2183 AYAAKGFAAGIRDN
-2197 IGSAAKA
+2197 IRSAANA

-2232 GDYVGRGFVLGL
+2232 GDYVGQGFVLGL

-2291 DMSGITRQSSNISSL
+2291 DMSGVTRQSRNISSL

-2314 AKTVDGIASLGDV
+2314 SKTVNGIASLGSV

-2360 KYNDQLANSETSIYV
+2360 KYNDQLMNSETSIYV

-2381 SSIAKPMNQQLGYLA
+2381 SSIAKPMNQELGVRSRRGSLA
-2396 RKGRIA
+2396 R

>member
-57 FDAIASSVSA
+57 FDAIASSVTA

-100 VSSGIVQGGITR
+100 VSNGIVQGGITR

-186 NSSYEDIGQIFTAI
+186 NSSYEDIGQIFTTI

-221 AATLGQAMGKSEAE
+221 AATLGQSMGKSEAE
-235 IREMVTKGKISFNDF
+235 IREMVTKGKVSFNDF

-267 SFSGALSNV
+267 TFSGALSNV

-292 VQNGPFVQLFNAIRE
+292 GQNGPFVQLFNAIRE

-355 ALGNVAKGIM
+355 ALGNVVKGIM

-421 LKWLTDAL
+421 LKWLTDAA

-445 LFNGLLNVANGIVDV
+445 LFNGLLNFANGIVDV

-484 LGGIGRLFAGF
+484 LGGIGRLFAAT
-495 GNVLSTFAAAMGGVI
+495 GNIISTFAAAIGGVI

-536 NIISTIP
+536 NVISTIP

-566 DNIIKTVQE
+566 DNIIKSVQE

-635 RSVQANVILKIAVA
+635 HSVQANIILKIAVA

-658 LLADIPIE
+658 LLADIPLE
-666 QLGTSLGALAGGM
+666 QLGASLGALAGGM

-690 AALKRM
+690 AALKKM
-696 SSSVEEMAQLIT
+696 SSGLKGMAELIT

-721 VFAFAIKILTES
+721 IFAFAIKILTES
-733 MTSLAKLDWGQ
+733 MVSLAKLDWGQ
-744 VARGITALAGM
+744 VARGVTALAGM
-755 AVIVS
+755 AVIIS
-760 SMIKN
+760 GMIKS
-765 LVKLDKADKV
+765 LGKLDKIARV
-775 AQISFELV
+775 SFELI

-793 SALIATAKL
+793 SALIATAQL

-810 ISGLAGSFAI
+810 IAGLAGSFMI
-820 IFIAMKKLNKASI
+820 IIIAMKQLDKASI
-833 EMGKNTIVL
+833 KMAKNTIVL
-842 ILIATAMKKLHDS
+842 LLIATAMKKLHDS
-855 MATFKDLDFST
+855 MAAFKDLDFST

-877 AGSLKIMNRM
+877 AGSLKIMNKM
-887 MESADISQAVSMALL
+887 MESADIAKAVSMALL

-926 SIGKSL
+926 SVGKSL
-932 LGMGV
+932 AGMGG
-937 FIKEL
+937 FITEL
-942 MILSDKVGEDYKRF
+942 IILSKKVGKEYKRF

-1015 ESVGFAIMAFSLKA
+1015 ESAGFAIMAFSLKA

-1047 SIFTLSASLAAIVVA
+1047 SILTLSASLGAIVAA
-1062 MNQSEDA
+1062 MNLSKDA

-1074 AIVAAAFAISML
+1074 AMAAAAFAISML

-1106 ALGGS
+1106 ALSGS
-1111 LLIITKAT
+1111 LLIITAAT
-1119 KTMSEDAVD
+1119 KTMSKDAVD

-1134 SLAAF
+1134 SLVAF
-1139 GAAITVLGIGLSS
+1139 GAAITVLGVGLSS

-1160 AELGVSGALT
+1160 GELGASGALT
-1170 GVGGVTA
+1170 GIGGVTA
-1177 LIAGIY
+1177 IIAGIY
-1183 GLIYAIKE
+1183 GLIYAIKK
-1191 LPDLSI
+1191 LPKLGI
-1197 GDIAKIGLISLVIGG
+1197 ADIVKIGLISLVIGG

-1238 ITSTGVALALLAGIP
+1238 ITSTGIALVLLAGIP
-1253 VSAAAKA
+1253 VAAAAKA
-1260 VATLAVVITG
+1260 VASLAVVITG

-1280 IAQIPGVT
+1280 IAQIPGVM
-1288 WIVNEGKKFLKLLGE
+1288 WIINEGKKFLKLLGE

-1347 ASKGIDESAMNG
+1347 AAKGIDESAMNG

-1389 LEFGEQLA
+1389 IEFGEQLA
-1397 EFAPYLNKYAQAVS
+1397 EFAPYLNKYAKAVS
-1411 GINVKA
+1411 GINTKA
-1417 IEESGKATKALVD
+1417 IEESGKATKALAD

-1458 PAFGRALVTYS
+1458 PAFGRALSTYS
-1469 ESVSGI
+1469 ESVSGM
-1475 DNQSIKNSAEG
+1475 DNKSIKNSAEG

-1521 AFGKSMKRF
+1521 SFGKSMKSF

-1546 VAGEAIAEMTGTIPN
+1546 VAGKALAEMTGSIPN

-1576 LWGPKLVIFGK
+1576 LWGPKLAIFGE
-1587 SMSKYGKAVAKL
+1587 SMAKYGKAVAKL
-1599 DFAAIKTSANAAKS
+1599 DFAAIKTSASAAKA
-1613 LVDVANAIPNTGGLV
+1613 LVDVANVIPDTGGLV
-1628 SAFSGEND
+1628 TAFSGDND
-1636 IDAFGA
+1636 MATFGS
-1642 GIEGFGKSLAK
+1642 GLESFGKALAK

-1681 ALPYINSFSSA
+1681 ALPYVNSFSSL
-1692 WTGTQDFTPLSEQL
+1692 WNGTQDFTPLSEQL
-1706 PAFGSALRKY
+1706 PAFGAALSKY
-1716 SISVKGIDNSAIT
+1716 SNSVKGIDNSAIT

-1776 KYAASV
+1776 KYAVSV

-1820 PDLSAFGDGLKSL
+1820 PDLSAFGDGLRSL
-1833 GRGIKLFGDGISGVE
+1833 GRGIKLFSDGVSGVTSE
-1848 PEILTSASTAVLT
+1848 TLTSASSAVLT

-1874 LTQWWTGAPDLSTFG
+1874 VTQWWNGAPDLSTFG
-1889 EGMKSLGKGISAFG
+1889 EGMKSLGKGISSFG

-1914 TASASA
+1914 TASATA
-1920 IQVLASIYSNLPA
+1920 IQVLASVYSNLPA

-1946 LSSFADGMSSLGS
+1946 MSSFADGMRSLGS
-1959 GLKGYAAEVSD
+1959 GLKGYASEVSD

-2025 DSNSIKQK
+2025 DANSIKQK

-2045 GTVKAKIEAMKDGI
+2045 STTTAKIEAMKSGI

-2068 KLKTELQHMVDAASS
+2068 KLKTELQNMVDTASS

-2092 DQLKTVFDG
+2092 NQLKTVFDG

-2123 GVTAVQGYGPKFN
+2123 GVTAVQGYGPKFS

-2171 ARAYHNNFHDAG
+2171 ARAYHNSFHDAG
-2183 AYAAKGFAEGIRDN
+2183 AYAAKGFAAGIRDN
-2197 IGSAAKA
+2197 IGSAANA

-2232 GDYVGRGFVLGL
+2232 GDYVGQGFVLGL

-2257 VGDSAIS
+2257 VGNSAIS

-2314 AKTVDGIASLGDV
+2314 GKTVDGIASLGNV

-2349 KSLGDLRDDLG
+2349 KSIGDLRDDLG

-2381 SSIAKPMNQQLGYLA
+2381 SSIAKPMNQELGVRSRRGSLA
-2396 RKGRIA
+2396 R

>member
-57 FDAIASSVSA
+57 FDAIANSVSA

-235 IREMVTKGKISFNDF
+235 IRDMVTKGKISFNDF

-292 VQNGPFVQLFNAIRE
+292 VQNGPFVQLFNTIRE

-316 GPLADM
+316 GPLSDM
-322 FTKTTISAVNSMT
+322 FTKTTISIVNSMT
-335 ESIKK
+335 ESFKK

-355 ALGNVAKGIM
+355 SLGNVAKGIM

-383 TQQVLNF
+383 TQQILNF

-407 GEKLRKTVARLVSP
+407 GEQLRKTVARLVSP

-460 ADNIRKN
+460 IDNIRKN

-495 GNVLSTFAAAMGGVI
+495 GNVISTFAAAIGGVI
-510 GNVTQGMANMT
+510 GNITQGMANMT

-536 NIISTIP
+536 NAISTLP

-566 DNIIKTVQE
+566 DNIIRSVQE

-590 DTKKAA
+590 DTKKVA

-608 VLQNFSDIEVKVKKA
+608 ILENFSDIEVKVKKA

-635 RSVQANVILKIAVA
+635 HSVQANIILKIATA
-649 VGVLAVSLK
+649 VGLLAVSLK
-658 LLADIPIE
+658 LLADIPLE
-666 QLGTSLGALAGGM
+666 QLAASLGALAGGM
-679 AVMGAFALGMV
+679 AVMGGFALGMV

-696 SSSVEEMAQLIT
+696 SSDFEGMLQLIT

-733 MTSLAKLDWGQ
+733 MISLAQLDWGQ
-744 VARGITALAGM
+744 VARGVTALAGM

-760 SMIKN
+760 GMIKV
-765 LVKLDKADKV
+765 LGKLDKV
-775 AQISFELV
+775 AQISFELI

-793 SALIATAKL
+793 NALIATAQL

-810 ISGLAGSFAI
+810 IAGLAGSFAI
-820 IFIAMKKLNKASI
+820 IIIAMRQLDKASI
-833 EMGKNTIVL
+833 QMAKNTIVL
-842 ILIATAMKKLHDS
+842 VLIASAMKRLHDS
-855 MATFKDLDFST
+855 MAAFKDLDFST

-887 MESADISQAVSMALL
+887 MESADIAQAVSMALL

-913 GDSMKRFNDVKWE
+913 GDSMKRFNDVDWA
-926 SIGKSL
+926 SVAKSL
-932 LGMGV
+932 VGMGG

-942 MILSDKVGEDYKRF
+942 MILSDKVGKEYKRF
-956 VAISGALAVASQA
+956 VAISGALAIASQA

-986 EIGKGLVG
+986 EIGKGFVG

-1015 ESVGFAIMAFSLKA
+1015 ESAGFAIMAFSLKA
-1029 LTGALKD
+1029 LTGTLKD
-1036 LASMNL
+1036 LAAMNL

-1047 SIFTLSASLAAIVVA
+1047 SILTLSSSLAAIVVA
-1062 MNQSEDA
+1062 MNQSKDA

-1074 AIVAAAFAISML
+1074 AMAAAAFAIAML

-1093 GNMDIRQIAKSLI
+1093 GNMDIRQIGKSLI
-1106 ALGGS
+1106 ALAGS
-1111 LLIITKAT
+1111 LLIITQAT
-1119 KTMSEDAVD
+1119 RTMSKDALE

-1134 SLAAF
+1134 SLVAF
-1139 GAAITVLGIGLSS
+1139 GAAITVLGVGLSS

-1160 AELGVSGALT
+1160 GELGASGALT
-1170 GVGGVTA
+1170 GIAGVAA

-1183 GLIYAIKE
+1183 GLIYAIKQ

-1197 GDIAKIGLISLVIGG
+1197 GDIAKIGVLSLVIAG

-1238 ITSTGVALALLAGIP
+1238 ITSTGVALALLEGIP

-1260 VATLAVVITG
+1260 IASLAVVITG
-1270 MSAVIAAIGG
+1270 MSAVVAAIGG
-1280 IAQIPGVT
+1280 IAQIPGVM
-1288 WIVNEGKKFLKLLGE
+1288 WIINEGKNFLKLLGE

-1321 EGVASALPSVGK
+1321 EGAAAALPSVGK

-1359 IKSLAS
+1359 IKSLSS

-1380 SWFTGGNKM
+1380 NWLTGGNKM
-1389 LEFGEQLA
+1389 IEFGEQLA
-1397 EFAPYLNKYAQAVS
+1397 EFAPYLNKYAKAVS

-1417 IEESGKATKALVD
+1417 IEESGKATKALAD

-1439 GFASAF
+1439 GFVSAF

-1458 PAFGRALVTYS
+1458 PAFGRALSTYS
-1469 ESVSGI
+1469 ESVSGM

-1521 AFGKSMKRF
+1521 EFGKSMKSF

-1536 LDGGLIKSAS
+1536 IDGGLIKSAS
-1546 VAGEAIAEMTGTIPN
+1546 VAGTALAEMTGSIPN

-1576 LWGPKLVIFGK
+1576 LWGPKLAIFGE

-1599 DFAAIKTSANAAKS
+1599 DFAAIKTSAAAAKA
-1613 LVDVANAIPNTGGLV
+1613 LVDVANAIPDTGGLV
-1628 SAFSGEND
+1628 TAFSGDND
-1636 IDAFGA
+1636 MATFGS
-1642 GIEGFGKSLAK
+1642 GLEDFGKALAK

-1681 ALPYINSFSSA
+1681 ALPYVNSLSSL
-1692 WTGTQDFTPLSEQL
+1692 WNGTQDFTPLSEQL
-1706 PAFGSALRKY
+1706 PAFGSALSKY
-1716 SISVKGIDNSAIT
+1716 SNSIKGIDNSAIT
-1729 STATAAMSLVEL
+1729 STSTAAMSLVEL

-1806 LPAINGVTQWWTGA
+1806 LPAINGLTQWWTGA
-1820 PDLSAFGDGLKSL
+1820 PDLSTFGDGLKSL

-1874 LTQWWTGAPDLSTFG
+1874 LTQWWTGAPDLSTFA
-1889 EGMKSLGKGISAFG
+1889 EGMKSLGKGVSAFG
-1903 TSVADVDPKSI
+1903 TSVADVNPESM

-1920 IQVLASIYSNLPA
+1920 IQVLASVYSNLPA

-1946 LSSFADGMSSLGS
+1946 LSGFADGLKSLGS
-1959 GLKGYAAEVSD
+1959 GIKGYAAEVSGI
-1970 LDTES
+1970 DTES
-1975 LNASIPAIRSLSSMV
+1975 LSASVTAIRSLSSMV
-1990 ANMAGKDFS
+1990 AGMAGKDFS
-1999 GINSFKEAI
+1999 GINSFKDAI

-2020 EGLTT
+2020 EGLTA
-2025 DSNSIKQK
+2025 DANSIKQK
-2033 LTALADAIGSGT
+2033 LTALAAAIGSGT
-2045 GTVKAKIEAMKDGI
+2045 ATAKAKIEAMKAGI

-2068 KLKTELQHMVDAASS
+2068 KLKAELQNMVTTAAASS
-2083 SSSSMSGAL
+2083 ASMSGAL
-2092 DQLKTVFDG
+2092 NQLKIVFDA
-2101 FKGNISESLNAAV
+2101 FKGNVSDSLNAAV
-2114 NAMKTGLNN
+2114 NAMKTCLNN
-2123 GVTAVQGYGPKFN
+2123 GVSAVKGYGPKFS

-2145 LTNGVKSGVGNVN
+2145 LTDGVKSGVGNVN

-2164 LDAAVKA
+2164 LDSAVKA
-2171 ARAYHNNFHDAG
+2171 ARAYHNSFHDAG
-2183 AYAAKGFAEGIRDN
+2183 AYAAKGFAAGIRDN
-2197 IGSAAKA
+2197 IRSAANA

-2232 GDYVGRGFVLGL
+2232 GDYVGQGFVLGL

-2257 VGDSAIS
+2257 VGNSAIS

-2291 DMSGITRQSSNISSL
+2291 DMSGITHQSRNISSL

-2314 AKTVDGIASLGDV
+2314 NKTVNGIASLGNV

-2360 KYNDQLANSETSIYV
+2360 KYNDQLMNSETSIYV
-2375 DGKKLA
+2375 DGRKLA
-2381 SSIAKPMNQQLGYLA
+2381 SSIAKPMNQELGVRSRRGSLA
-2396 RKGRIA
+2396 R

>member
-15 GSEFQSGASKVSSSL
+15 GSEFQSGANKVSSSL

-128 DEQQVQAVMK
+128 DEQQVQAIMK

-152 AAAKVASQLAASGM
+152 SAAKVASQFAASGM
-166 RAGDQMYSS
+166 RAGDEMYAS

-186 NSSYEDIGQIFTAI
+186 NSSYDDIGQVFTAI

-221 AATLGQAMGKSEAE
+221 AATLGQAMGKSESE
-235 IREMVTKGKISFNDF
+235 IREMVTKGKISFKDF
-250 AKAMDN
+250 AKAMDD

-267 SFSGALSNV
+267 SFSGAMSNI

-292 VQNGPFVQLFNAIRE
+292 VQNGPFVQLFNTIRE

-316 GPLADM
+316 GPLSSM
-322 FTKTTISAVNSMT
+322 FTKTTISIVNSMT
-335 ESIKK
+335 ESFKK

-355 ALGNVAKGIM
+355 SLGNVAKGIM

-383 TQQVLNF
+383 TQQILNF

-407 GEKLRKTVARLVSP
+407 GEQLRKTVARLVSP

-460 ADNIRKN
+460 IDNIRKN

-495 GNVLSTFAAAMGGVI
+495 GNVISTFAAAIGGVI
-510 GNVTQGMANMT
+510 GNITQGMANMT

-536 NIISTIP
+536 NAISTLP

-566 DNIIKTVQE
+566 DNIIRSVQE

-590 DTKKAA
+590 DTKKVA
-596 KKSLSFIEQIGN
+596 KKSLSFIEQIVN
-608 VLQNFSDIEVKVKKA
+608 ILQNFSDIEDKVKKA

-635 RSVQANVILKIAVA
+635 HSVQANIILKIATA
-649 VGVLAVSLK
+649 VGLLAVSLK
-658 LLADIPIE
+658 LLADIPLE
-666 QLGTSLGALAGGM
+666 QLAASLGALAGGM
-679 AVMGAFALGMV
+679 AVMGGFALGMV

-696 SSSVEEMAQLIT
+696 SSGFEGMLQLIT

-733 MTSLAKLDWGQ
+733 MTSLAQLDWGQ
-744 VARGITALAGM
+744 VARGVTALAGM
-755 AVIVS
+755 AVIVAGL
-760 SMIKN
+760 IKV
-765 LVKLDKADKV
+765 LGKLDKV
-775 AQISFELV
+775 AQISFELI

-793 SALIATAKL
+793 NALIATAQL

-810 ISGLAGSFAI
+810 IAGLAGSFAI
-820 IFIAMKKLNKASI
+820 IIIAMRQLDKASI
-833 EMGKNTIVL
+833 QMAKNTIVL
-842 ILIATAMKKLHDS
+842 VLIAGAMKRLHDS
-855 MATFKDLDFST
+855 MAAFKDLDFST

-887 MESADISQAVSMALL
+887 MESADIAQAVSMALL

-913 GDSMKRFNDVKWE
+913 GDSMKRFNDVDWA
-926 SIGKSL
+926 SVAKSL
-932 LGMGV
+932 VGMGG

-942 MILSDKVGEDYKRF
+942 TVLSDKVGKEYKRF
-956 VAISGALAVASQA
+956 VAISGALAIASQA

-986 EIGKGLVG
+986 EIGKGFVG

-1015 ESVGFAIMAFSLKA
+1015 ESAGFAIMAFSLKA
-1029 LTGALKD
+1029 LTGTLKD
-1036 LASMNL
+1036 LAAMNL

-1047 SIFTLSASLAAIVVA
+1047 SILTLSASLAAIVVA
-1062 MNQSEDA
+1062 MNQSKDA

-1074 AIVAAAFAISML
+1074 AMAAAAFAIALL

-1106 ALGGS
+1106 ALSGS
-1111 LLIITKAT
+1111 LIIITAAT
-1119 KTMSEDAVD
+1119 RTMSKDALE

-1134 SLAAF
+1134 SLVAF
-1139 GAAITVLGIGLSS
+1139 GAAITVLGVGLSS

-1160 AELGVSGALT
+1160 GELGAAGALT
-1170 GVGGVTA
+1170 GIGGVSV

-1183 GLIYAIKE
+1183 GLIYAIKG
-1191 LPDLSI
+1191 LPDLGI
-1197 GDIAKIGLISLVIGG
+1197 GDIAKIGLLSLVIAG

-1260 VATLAVVITG
+1260 VASLAVVITG

-1280 IAQIPGVT
+1280 IAQIPGVM
-1288 WIVNEGKKFLKLLGE
+1288 WIINEGKNFLKLLGE

-1321 EGVASALPSVGK
+1321 EGAAAALPSVGK

-1347 ASKGIDESAMNG
+1347 ASKGINESAMNG

-1380 SWFTGGNKM
+1380 SWLTGGNKM
-1389 LEFGEQLA
+1389 IEFGEQLA
-1397 EFAPYLNKYAQAVS
+1397 EFAPYLNKYAKSVS

-1417 IEESGKATKALVD
+1417 IEESGKATKALAD

-1439 GFASAF
+1439 GLASAF

-1458 PAFGRALVTYS
+1458 PAFGRALSTYS
-1469 ESVSGI
+1469 ESVSGM

-1521 AFGKSMKRF
+1521 AFGKSMKSF

-1536 LDGGLIKSAS
+1536 IDGGLIKSAS
-1546 VAGEAIAEMTGTIPN
+1546 VAGTALAEMTGSIPN

-1576 LWGPKLVIFGK
+1576 IWGPKLAIFGE

-1599 DFAAIKTSANAAKS
+1599 DFAAIKTSASAAKA

-1628 SAFSGEND
+1628 TAFSGDND
-1636 IDAFGA
+1636 MATFASGLED
-1642 GIEGFGKSLAK
+1642 FGKALAK

-1681 ALPYINSFSSA
+1681 ALPYINSLSSL
-1692 WTGTQDFTPLSEQL
+1692 WNGTQDFTPLSEQL
-1706 PAFGSALRKY
+1706 PAFGSALSKY
-1716 SISVKGIDNSAIT
+1716 SNSIKGIDNSAIT
-1729 STATAAMSLVEL
+1729 STSTAAMSLVEL

-1806 LPAINGVTQWWTGA
+1806 LPAINGLTQWWTGA
-1820 PDLSAFGDGLKSL
+1820 PDLSTFGDGLRSL
-1833 GRGIKLFGDGISGVE
+1833 GRGIKLFGDGVSGVT
-1848 PEILTSASTAVLT
+1848 PETLTSASSAVLT

-1874 LTQWWTGAPDLSTFG
+1874 LTQWWTGAPDLSTFA

-1903 TSVADVDPKSI
+1903 TSVADVNPESI

-1920 IQVLASIYSNLPA
+1920 VQVLASVYSNLPA
-1933 VDGIV
+1933 VEGIV

-1946 LSSFADGMSSLGS
+1946 LSSFADGMRSLGS
-1959 GLKGYAAEVSD
+1959 GLKSYANEVSG

-1975 LNASIPAIRSLSSMV
+1975 LTASVTAVRSLSSVV
-1990 ANMAGKDFS
+1990 AGMAGKDFS
-1999 GINSFKEAI
+1999 GINSFKDAI

-2020 EGLTT
+2020 EGLTA
-2025 DSNSIKQK
+2025 DANSIKQK
-2033 LTALADAIGSGT
+2033 LTALAAAIGSGT
-2045 GTVKAKIEAMKDGI
+2045 ATAKAKIEAMKAGI

-2068 KLKTELQHMVDAASS
+2068 KLKAELQNMVTTAAASS
-2083 SSSSMSGAL
+2083 ASMSGAL
-2092 DQLKTVFDG
+2092 NQLKIVFDG
-2101 FKGNISESLNAAV
+2101 FKGNVSDSLNAAV
-2114 NAMKTGLNN
+2114 NAMKTCLNN
-2123 GVTAVQGYGPKFN
+2123 GVSAVKGYGPKFS

-2145 LTNGVKSGVGNVN
+2145 LTDGVKSGVGNVN

-2164 LDAAVKA
+2164 LDSAVKA
-2171 ARAYHNNFHDAG
+2171 ARAYHNSFHDAG
-2183 AYAAKGFAEGIRDN
+2183 AYAAKGFAAGIRDN
-2197 IGSAAKA
+2197 IRSAANA

-2232 GDYVGRGFVLGL
+2232 GDYVGQGFVLGL

-2291 DMSGITRQSSNISSL
+2291 DMSGVTRQSRNISSL

-2314 AKTVDGIASLGDV
+2314 SKTVNGIASLGSV

-2360 KYNDQLANSETSIYV
+2360 KYNDQLMNSETSIYV

-2381 SSIAKPMNQQLGYLA
+2381 SSIAKPMNQELGIRSRRGSLA
-2396 RKGRIA
+2396 R

>member
-57 FDAIASSVSA
+57 FDAIANSVTA

-128 DEQQVQAVMK
+128 DEQQVQAIMK

-152 AAAKVASQLAASGM
+152 SAAKVASQFAASGM
-166 RAGDQMYSS
+166 RAGDEMYAS

-186 NSSYEDIGQIFTAI
+186 NSSYDDIGQVFTAI

-221 AATLGQAMGKSEAE
+221 AATLGQAMGKSESE
-235 IREMVTKGKISFNDF
+235 IRDMVTKGKISFKDF
-250 AKAMDN
+250 AKAMDD

-267 SFSGALSNV
+267 SFSGAMSNI

-292 VQNGPFVQLFNAIRE
+292 VQNGPFVQLFNTIRE

-335 ESIKK
+335 ESFKK

-355 ALGNVAKGIM
+355 SLGNVAKGIM

-383 TQQVLNF
+383 TQQILNF

-407 GEKLRKTVARLVSP
+407 GEQLRKTVARLVSP

-460 ADNIRKN
+460 IDNIRKN

-495 GNVLSTFAAAMGGVI
+495 GNVISTFAAAIGGVI
-510 GNVTQGMANMT
+510 GNITQGMANMT

-536 NIISTIP
+536 NAISTLP

-566 DNIIKTVQE
+566 DNIIRSVQE

-590 DTKKAA
+590 DTKQVA
-596 KKSLSFIEQIGN
+596 KKSLSFIEQIVN
-608 VLQNFSDIEVKVKKA
+608 ILQNFSDIEVKVKKA

-635 RSVQANVILKIAVA
+635 HSVQANIILKIATA
-649 VGVLAVSLK
+649 VGLLAVSLK
-658 LLADIPIE
+658 LLADIPLE
-666 QLGTSLGALAGGM
+666 QLAASLGALAGGM
-679 AVMGAFALGMV
+679 AVMGGFALGMV

-696 SSSVEEMAQLIT
+696 SSDFEGMLQLIT

-733 MTSLAKLDWGQ
+733 MMSLAQLDWGQ
-744 VARGITALAGM
+744 VARGVTALAGM

-760 SMIKN
+760 GMIKV
-765 LVKLDKADKV
+765 LGKLDKV
-775 AQISFELV
+775 AQISFELI

-793 SALIATAKL
+793 NALIATAQL

-810 ISGLAGSFAI
+810 IAGLAGSFAI
-820 IFIAMKKLNKASI
+820 IIIAMRQLDKASI
-833 EMGKNTIVL
+833 QMAKNTIVL
-842 ILIATAMKKLHDS
+842 VLIAGAMKRLHDS

-887 MESADISQAVSMALL
+887 MESADIAQAVSMALL

-913 GDSMKRFNDVKWE
+913 GDSMKRFNDVDWA
-926 SIGKSL
+926 SVAKSL
-932 LGMGV
+932 VGMGG

-942 MILSDKVGEDYKRF
+942 TILSDKVGKEYKRF
-956 VAISGALAVASQA
+956 VAISGALAIASQA

-986 EIGKGLVG
+986 EIGKGFVG

-1015 ESVGFAIMAFSLKA
+1015 ESAGFAIMAFSLKA
-1029 LTGALKD
+1029 LTGTLKD
-1036 LASMNL
+1036 LSAMNL

-1047 SIFTLSASLAAIVVA
+1047 SILTLSASLAAIVVA
-1062 MNQSEDA
+1062 MNQSKDA

-1074 AIVAAAFAISML
+1074 AMAAAAFAIAML

-1093 GNMDIRQIAKSLI
+1093 GNMDIRQIGKSLI
-1106 ALGGS
+1106 ALAGS
-1111 LLIITKAT
+1111 LLIITQAT
-1119 KTMSEDAVD
+1119 RTMSKDALE

-1134 SLAAF
+1134 SLVAF
-1139 GAAITVLGIGLSS
+1139 GAAITVLGVGLSS

-1160 AELGVSGALT
+1160 GELGASGALT
-1170 GVGGVTA
+1170 GIAGVAA

-1183 GLIYAIKE
+1183 GLIYAIKQ

-1197 GDIAKIGLISLVIGG
+1197 GDIAKIGVLSLVIAG

-1238 ITSTGVALALLAGIP
+1238 ITSTGVALALLEGIP

-1260 VATLAVVITG
+1260 IASLAVVITG
-1270 MSAVIAAIGG
+1270 MSAVVAAIGG

-1288 WIVNEGKKFLKLLGE
+1288 WIINEGKNFLKLLGE

-1321 EGVASALPSVGK
+1321 EGAAAALPSVGK
-1333 SLSEFMINAGYFFE
+1333 SMSEFMINAGYFFE
-1347 ASKGIDESAMNG
+1347 AAKGIDESAMNG

-1380 SWFTGGNKM
+1380 SWLTGGNKM
-1389 LEFGEQLA
+1389 IEFGEQLA
-1397 EFAPYLNKYAQAVS
+1397 EFAPYLNKYAKAVS

-1417 IEESGKATKALVD
+1417 IEESGKATKALAD

-1439 GFASAF
+1439 GFVSAF

-1458 PAFGRALVTYS
+1458 PAFGRALSTYS
-1469 ESVSGI
+1469 ESVSGM

-1511 DIDTWGKKLP
+1511 DVDTWGKKLP
-1521 AFGKSMKRF
+1521 AFGKSMKSF

-1536 LDGGLIKSAS
+1536 IDGGLIKSAS
-1546 VAGEAIAEMTGTIPN
+1546 VAGTALAEMTGSIPN

-1576 LWGPKLVIFGK
+1576 IWGPKLAIFGE
-1587 SMSKYGKAVAKL
+1587 SMAKYGKAVAKL
-1599 DFAAIKTSANAAKS
+1599 DFAAIKTSASAAKA
-1613 LVDVANAIPNTGGLV
+1613 LVDVANAIPDTGGLV
-1628 SAFSGEND
+1628 TAFSGDND
-1636 IDAFGA
+1636 MATFGS
-1642 GIEGFGKSLAK
+1642 GLESFGKALAK

-1681 ALPYINSFSSA
+1681 ALPYINSLSSL
-1692 WTGTQDFTPLSEQL
+1692 WNGTQDFTPLSEQL
-1706 PAFGSALRKY
+1706 PAFGSALSKY
-1716 SISVKGIDNSAIT
+1716 SNSIKGIDNSAIT
-1729 STATAAMSLVEL
+1729 STSTAAMSLVEL

-1806 LPAINGVTQWWTGA
+1806 LPAINGLTQWWTGA
-1820 PDLSAFGDGLKSL
+1820 PDLSTFGDGLRSL
-1833 GRGIKLFGDGISGVE
+1833 GRGIKLFGDGVSGVT
-1848 PEILTSASTAVLT
+1848 PETLTSASSAVLT

-1874 LTQWWTGAPDLSTFG
+1874 LTQWWTGAPDLSTFA

-1903 TSVADVDPKSI
+1903 TSVADVNPESI

-1920 IQVLASIYSNLPA
+1920 VQVLASVYSNLPA
-1933 VDGIV
+1933 VNGIV

-1946 LSSFADGMSSLGS
+1946 MSSFADGMRSLGS
-1959 GLKGYAAEVSD
+1959 GLKGYANEVSG

-1975 LNASIPAIRSLSSMV
+1975 LTASVTAVRSLSSMV
-1990 ANMAGKDFS
+1990 AGMAGKDFS
-1999 GINSFKEAI
+1999 GINSFKDAI

-2020 EGLTT
+2020 EGLTA
-2025 DSNSIKQK
+2025 DANSIKQK

-2045 GTVKAKIEAMKDGI
+2045 STAKAKIEAMKAGI

-2068 KLKTELQHMVDAASS
+2068 KLKAELQNMVTTAAASS
-2083 SSSSMSGAL
+2083 ASMSGAL
-2092 DQLKTVFDG
+2092 NQLKIVFDG
-2101 FKGNISESLNAAV
+2101 FKGNVSDSLNAAV
-2114 NAMKTGLNN
+2114 NAMKTCLNN
-2123 GVTAVQGYGPKFN
+2123 GVSAVKGYGPKFS

-2145 LTNGVKSGVGNVN
+2145 LTDGVKSGVGNVN

-2164 LDAAVKA
+2164 LDSAVKA
-2171 ARAYHNNFHDAG
+2171 ARAYHNSFHDAG
-2183 AYAAKGFAEGIRDN
+2183 AYAAKGFAAGIRDN
-2197 IGSAAKA
+2197 IRSAANA

-2232 GDYVGRGFVLGL
+2232 GDYVGQGFVLGL

-2257 VGDSAIS
+2257 VGNSAIS

-2291 DMSGITRQSSNISSL
+2291 DMSGVTRQSRNISSL

-2314 AKTVDGIASLGDV
+2314 NKTVNGIASLGSV

-2360 KYNDQLANSETSIYV
+2360 KYNDQLMNSETSIYV
-2375 DGKKLA
+2375 DGRKLA
-2381 SSIAKPMNQQLGYLA
+2381 SSIAKPMNQELGIRSRRGSLA
-2396 RKGRIA
+2396 R

>member
-15 GSEFQSGASKVSSSL
+15 GSEFQSGANKVSSSL

-57 FDAIASSVSA
+57 FDAIANSVSA

-128 DEQQVQAVMK
+128 DEQQVQAIMK

-152 AAAKVASQLAASGM
+152 SAAKVASQFAASGM
-166 RAGDQMYSS
+166 RAGDEMYAS

-186 NSSYEDIGQIFTAI
+186 NSSYDDIGQVFTAI

-221 AATLGQAMGKSEAE
+221 AATLGQAMGKSESE
-235 IREMVTKGKISFNDF
+235 IREMVTKGKISFKDF
-250 AKAMDN
+250 AKAMDD

-267 SFSGALSNV
+267 SFSGAMSNI

-292 VQNGPFVQLFNAIRE
+292 VQNGPFVQLFNTIRE

-316 GPLADM
+316 GPLSDM
-322 FTKTTISAVNSMT
+322 FTKTTISIVNSMT
-335 ESIKK
+335 ESFKK

-349 FINVVE
+349 FINVAE
-355 ALGNVAKGIM
+355 SLGNVAKGIM

-383 TQQVLNF
+383 TQQILNF

-407 GEKLRKTVARLVSP
+407 GEQLRKTVARLVSP

-460 ADNIRKN
+460 IDNIRKN

-495 GNVLSTFAAAMGGVI
+495 GNVISTFAAAIGGVI
-510 GNVTQGMANMT
+510 GNITQGMANMT

-536 NIISTIP
+536 NAISTLP

-566 DNIIKTVQE
+566 DNIIRSVQE

-590 DTKKAA
+590 DTKQVA
-596 KKSLSFIEQIGN
+596 KKSLSFIEQIVN
-608 VLQNFSDIEVKVKKA
+608 ILENFSDIEVKVKKA

-635 RSVQANVILKIAVA
+635 HSVQANIILKIAVA

-666 QLGTSLGALAGGM
+666 QLGASLGALAGGM
-679 AVMGAFALGMV
+679 VVLGAFALGMV
-690 AALKRM
+690 AALKKM
-696 SSSVEEMAQLIT
+696 SSGLKGMAELIT

-733 MTSLAKLDWGQ
+733 MTSLAQLDWGQ
-744 VARGITALAGM
+744 VARGVTALAGM
-755 AVIVS
+755 AIIIAG
-760 SMIKN
+760 MIKV
-765 LVKLDKADKV
+765 LGKLDKM
-775 AQISFELV
+775 AQVSFELI
-783 AFSTAIKIMS
+783 AFTTAIKIMS
-793 SALIATAKL
+793 NALIATAQL

-810 ISGLAGSFAI
+810 IAGLAGSFMI
-820 IFIAMKKLNKASI
+820 IIIAMKQLNKASI
-833 EMGKNTIVL
+833 KMAKNTIVL
-842 ILIATAMKKLHDS
+842 VLIATAMKKLHDS
-855 MATFKDLDFST
+855 MAAFKDLDFGT

-877 AGSLKIMNRM
+877 AGSLKIMNKM
-887 MESADISQAVSMALL
+887 MKSADIAQAVSMALL
-902 LVVFAKTMGEV
+902 LVAFAKTMGEV
-913 GDSMKRFNDVKWE
+913 GDSMKHFNDVNWG
-926 SIGKSL
+926 SVGKSL
-932 LGMGV
+932 AGMGG
-937 FIKEL
+937 FITEL
-942 MILSDKVGEDYKRF
+942 IILSKKVGKDYKRF
-956 VAISGALAVASQA
+956 VAISGALAIASQA

-986 EIGKGLVG
+986 EIGKGFVG

-1015 ESVGFAIMAFSLKA
+1015 ESAGFAIMAFSLKA
-1029 LTGALKD
+1029 LTGTLKD
-1036 LASMNL
+1036 LAAMNL

-1047 SIFTLSASLAAIVVA
+1047 SILTLSASLGAIVAA
-1062 MNQSEDA
+1062 MHLAKDA
-1069 AAGAG
+1069 ASGAG
-1074 AIVAAAFAISML
+1074 AMAAAAFAISML

-1106 ALGGS
+1106 ALSGS
-1111 LLIITKAT
+1111 LLIITAAT
-1119 KTMSEDAVD
+1119 KTMSKDALD

-1134 SLAAF
+1134 SLVAF
-1139 GAAITVLGIGLSS
+1139 GAAITVLGVGLSS

-1160 AELGVSGALT
+1160 GELGASGALT
-1170 GVGGVTA
+1170 GIGGVTA

-1183 GLIYAIKE
+1183 GLIYAIKK
-1191 LPDLSI
+1191 LPKLGI
-1197 GDIAKIGLISLVIGG
+1197 ADIVKIGIISLVIGG

-1238 ITSTGVALALLAGIP
+1238 ITSTGIALALLAGIP
-1253 VSAAAKA
+1253 VAAAAKA
-1260 VATLAVVITG
+1260 IASLAVVITG
-1270 MSAVIAAIGG
+1270 MSAVVAAIGG
-1280 IAQIPGVT
+1280 IAQIPGVM
-1288 WIVNEGKKFLKLLGE
+1288 WIINEGKNFLKLLGE

-1321 EGVASALPSVGK
+1321 EGAAAALPSVGK

-1380 SWFTGGNKM
+1380 SWLTGGNKM
-1389 LEFGEQLA
+1389 IEFGEQLA
-1397 EFAPYLNKYAQAVS
+1397 EFAPYLNKYAKAVS

-1417 IEESGKATKALVD
+1417 IEESGKATKALAD

-1439 GFASAF
+1439 GLASAF

-1521 AFGKSMKRF
+1521 AFGKSMKSF

-1546 VAGEAIAEMTGTIPN
+1546 VAGKALAEMTGTIPN

-1576 LWGPKLVIFGK
+1576 LWGPKLAIFGE
-1587 SMSKYGKAVAKL
+1587 SMAKYGKAVAKL
-1599 DFAAIKTSANAAKS
+1599 DFTAIKTSASAAKA
-1613 LVDVANAIPNTGGLV
+1613 LVDVANAIPDTGGLV
-1628 SAFSGEND
+1628 TAFSGDND
-1636 IDAFGA
+1636 MATFGS
-1642 GIEGFGKSLAK
+1642 GLEDFGKALAK

-1681 ALPYINSFSSA
+1681 ALPYINSLSSL
-1692 WTGTQDFTPLSEQL
+1692 WNGTQDFTPLSEQL
-1706 PAFGSALRKY
+1706 PAFGSALSKY
-1716 SISVKGIDNSAIT
+1716 SNSIKGIDNSAIT
-1729 STATAAMSLVEL
+1729 STSTAAMSLVEL

-1806 LPAINGVTQWWTGA
+1806 LPAINGLTQWWTGA
-1820 PDLSAFGDGLKSL
+1820 PDLSAFGDGLRSL
-1833 GRGIKLFGDGISGVE
+1833 GRGIKLFGDGVSGVT
-1848 PEILTSASTAVLT
+1848 PETLTSASSAVLT

-1874 LTQWWTGAPDLSTFG
+1874 LTQWWTGAPDLSTFA

-1903 TSVADVDPKSI
+1903 TSVADVNPESI

-1920 IQVLASIYSNLPA
+1920 VQVLASVYSNLPA
-1933 VDGIV
+1933 VNGIV

-1946 LSSFADGMSSLGS
+1946 MSSFADGMKSLGS
-1959 GLKGYAAEVSD
+1959 GLKGYANEVSG

-1975 LNASIPAIRSLSSMV
+1975 LSASVTAVRSLSSMV
-1990 ANMAGKDFS
+1990 ASMAGKDFS
-1999 GINSFKEAI
+1999 GINSFKDAI
-2008 AKAGDL
+2008 SKAGDL

-2020 EGLTT
+2020 EGLTA
-2025 DSNSIKQK
+2025 DANSIKQK

-2045 GTVKAKIEAMKDGI
+2045 STAKAKIEAMKAGI

-2068 KLKTELQHMVDAASS
+2068 KLKAELQNMVTTAAASS
-2083 SSSSMSGAL
+2083 ASMSGAL
-2092 DQLKTVFDG
+2092 NQLKIVFDG
-2101 FKGNISESLNAAV
+2101 FKGNVSDSLNAAV
-2114 NAMKTGLNN
+2114 NAMKTCLNN
-2123 GVTAVQGYGPKFN
+2123 GVSAVKGYGPKFS
-2136 SAGKDLGKQ
+2136 SAGKDLRQQ

-2164 LDAAVKA
+2164 LDSAVKA
-2171 ARAYHNNFHDAG
+2171 ARAYHNSFHDAG
-2183 AYAAKGFAEGIRDN
+2183 AYAAKGFAAGIRDN
-2197 IGSAAKA
+2197 IRSAANA

-2232 GDYVGRGFVLGL
+2232 GDYVGQGFVLGL

-2257 VGDSAIS
+2257 VGNSAIS

-2291 DMSGITRQSSNISSL
+2291 DMSGITRQSRNISSL

-2314 AKTVDGIASLGDV
+2314 SKTVNGIASLGSV

-2360 KYNDQLANSETSIYV
+2360 KYNDQLMNSETSIYV

-2381 SSIAKPMNQQLGYLA
+2381 SSIAKPMNQELGVRSRRGSLA
-2396 RKGRIA
+2396 R

>member
-1 MPTVDERVVKMKLD
+1 MPTVDERVVKMTLD

-57 FDAIASSVSA
+57 FDAIASSVTA

-235 IREMVTKGKISFNDF
+235 IRDMVTKGKISFNDF

-316 GPLADM
+316 GPLSDM
-322 FTKTTISAVNSMT
+322 FTKTTISIVNSMT

-349 FINVVE
+349 FINVVD
-355 ALGNVAKGIM
+355 ALGNVAKGII

-383 TQQVLNF
+383 TKQILNF

-407 GEKLRKTVARLVSP
+407 SEKLRKTVARLVSP
-421 LKWLTDAL
+421 LKWLTDAA
-429 IGAAGGLSNLF
+429 IGAAGGLSKLF
-440 GGFKG
+440 GGVKG
-445 LFNGLLNVANGIVDV
+445 LFNGLLNLANGIVDV
-460 ADNIRKN
+460 IDNIRKN

-484 LGGIGRLFAGF
+484 LGGIGRMFAAT
-495 GNVLSTFAAAMGGVI
+495 GNVISTFAAAIGGVI

-536 NIISTIP
+536 NVISTIP

-566 DNIIKTVQE
+566 DNIIKSVQE

-635 RSVQANVILKIAVA
+635 HSVQANIILKIAVA

-666 QLGTSLGALAGGM
+666 QLGASLGALAGGM
-679 AVMGAFALGMV
+679 VVLGAFALGMV
-690 AALKRM
+690 AALKKM
-696 SSSVEEMAQLIT
+696 SSGLKGMAELIT

-721 VFAFAIKILTES
+721 IFAFAIKILTES
-733 MTSLAKLDWGQ
+733 MVSLAKLDWGQ
-744 VARGITALAGM
+744 VARGVTALAGM
-755 AVIVS
+755 AVIIS
-760 SMIKN
+760 GMIKS
-765 LVKLDKADKV
+765 LGKLDKIARV
-775 AQISFELV
+775 SFELI

-793 SALIATAKL
+793 SALIATAQL

-810 ISGLAGSFAI
+810 IAGLAGSFMI
-820 IFIAMKKLNKASI
+820 IIIAMKQLDKASI
-833 EMGKNTIVL
+833 KMAKNTIVL
-842 ILIATAMKKLHDS
+842 LLIATAMKKLHDS
-855 MATFKDLDFST
+855 MAAFKDLDFGT

-877 AGSLKIMNRM
+877 AGSLKIMNKM
-887 MESADISQAVSMALL
+887 MKSADIAQAVSMALL

-926 SIGKSL
+926 SVGKSL
-932 LGMGV
+932 AGMGG
-937 FIKEL
+937 FITEL
-942 MILSDKVGEDYKRF
+942 IILSKKVGKEYKRF
-956 VAISGALAVASQA
+956 VAISGALAIASQA

-986 EIGKGLVG
+986 ELGKGLVG
-994 VSAGLLVM
+994 VSTGLLVM

-1008 MPENAVE
+1008 MPKNAVE
-1015 ESVGFAIMAFSLKA
+1015 ESAGFAIMAFSLKA

-1047 SIFTLSASLAAIVVA
+1047 SILTLSASLGAIVAA
-1062 MNQSEDA
+1062 MNLSKDA

-1074 AIVAAAFAISML
+1074 AMAAAAFAISML

-1093 GNMDIRQIAKSLI
+1093 GNMDIHQIAKSLI
-1106 ALGGS
+1106 ALSGS
-1111 LLIITKAT
+1111 LLIITAAT
-1119 KTMSEDAVD
+1119 KTMSKDAVD

-1134 SLAAF
+1134 SLVAF
-1139 GAAITVLGIGLSS
+1139 GAAITVLGVGLSS

-1160 AELGVSGALT
+1160 SELGAAGALT

-1183 GLIYAIKE
+1183 GLIYAIKG

-1238 ITSTGVALALLAGIP
+1238 ITSTGIALALLAGIP
-1253 VSAAAKA
+1253 VAAAAKA
-1260 VATLAVVITG
+1260 IASLAVVITG
-1270 MSAVIAAIGG
+1270 MSAVVAAIGG
-1280 IAQIPGVT
+1280 IAQIPGVM
-1288 WIVNEGKKFLKLLGE
+1288 WIINEGKNFLKLLGE

-1347 ASKGIDESAMNG
+1347 AAKGIDASAMSG

-1380 SWFTGGNKM
+1380 NWFTGGNKM

-1397 EFAPYLNKYAQAVS
+1397 EFAPYLNKYAKTVS
-1411 GINVKA
+1411 GINIKA
-1417 IEESGKATKALVD
+1417 IEESGKAAKALAD

-1439 GFASAF
+1439 GFVSAF

-1451 DTWGKKL
+1451 DAWGKKL

-1500 GGLVSAFTGNN
+1500 GGMVSAFTGNN
-1511 DIDTWGKKLP
+1511 DVDTWGKKLP

-1546 VAGEAIAEMTGTIPN
+1546 VAGMALAEMAGTIPN
-1561 SGGLVAAFTG
+1561 SGGLVAAFAG
-1571 DNDIA
+1571 DNDIE
-1576 LWGPKLVIFGK
+1576 LWGPKLVVFGK

-1599 DFAAIKTSANAAKS
+1599 DSAAIKTSVAAAKS

-1628 SAFSGEND
+1628 SAFSGDND
-1636 IDAFGA
+1636 MATFGA
-1642 GIEGFGKSLAK
+1642 GLEDFGKALAK
-1653 YSVAIEGIDPKAI
+1653 YSVAIEDIDPKAI

-1681 ALPYINSFSSA
+1681 ALPYINSFSSL
-1692 WTGTQDFTPLSEQL
+1692 WNGTQDFTPLSEQL

-1874 LTQWWTGAPDLSTFG
+1874 LTQWWNGAPDLSTFG

-1933 VDGIV
+1933 VNGIV

-1946 LSSFADGMSSLGS
+1946 MSSFADGMTSLGS
-1959 GLKGYAAEVSD
+1959 GLKGYAGEVSD

-1975 LNASIPAIRSLSSMV
+1975 LNASIPAIRSLSTLVSG
-1990 ANMAGKDFS
+1990 MAGKDFS
-1999 GINSFKEAI
+1999 GINSFKDAI

-2025 DSNSIKQK
+2025 DANSIKQK

-2045 GTVKAKIEAMKDGI
+2045 STAKAKIEAMKAGI

-2068 KLKTELQHMVDAASS
+2068 KLKAELQNMVTTAAASS
-2083 SSSSMSGAL
+2083 ASMSGAL
-2092 DQLKTVFDG
+2092 NQLKIVFDG
-2101 FKGNISESLNAAV
+2101 FKGNVSDSLNAAV
-2114 NAMKTGLNN
+2114 NAMKTCLNN
-2123 GVTAVQGYGPKFN
+2123 GVSAVKGYGPKFS
-2136 SAGKDLGKQ
+2136 SAGKDLGQQ

-2171 ARAYHNNFHDAG
+2171 ARAYHNSFHDAG
-2183 AYAAKGFAEGIRDN
+2183 AYAAKGFAAGIRDN
-2197 IGSAAKA
+2197 IRSAANA
-2204 AAQMAKAASDAAKK
+2204 AAEMAKAASDAAKK

-2232 GDYVGRGFVLGL
+2232 GDYVGQGFVLGL

-2257 VGDSAIS
+2257 VGDSAIT
-2264 GFQTTLGDMKKVL
+2264 GFQTTLGDMKKAL

-2314 AKTVDGIASLGDV
+2314 SKTVNGIASLSNV

-2360 KYNDQLANSETSIYV
+2360 KYNDQLMNSETSIFV

>member
-57 FDAIASSVSA
+57 FDAIANSVTA

-128 DEQQVQAVMK
+128 DEQQVQAIMK

-152 AAAKVASQLAASGM
+152 SAAKVASQFAASGM
-166 RAGDQMYSS
+166 RAGDEMYAS

-186 NSSYEDIGQIFTAI
+186 NSSYDDIGQVFTAI

-235 IREMVTKGKISFNDF
+235 IRDMVTKGKISFKDF
-250 AKAMDN
+250 AKAMDD

-267 SFSGALSNV
+267 SFSGAMSNI

-292 VQNGPFVQLFNAIRE
+292 VQNGPFVQLFNTIRE

-335 ESIKK
+335 ESFKK

-355 ALGNVAKGIM
+355 ALGNVAKGVM

-383 TQQVLNF
+383 TQQILNF

-407 GEKLRKTVARLVSP
+407 SEKLRKTVARLVSP
-421 LKWLTDAL
+421 LKWLTDAA
-429 IGAAGGLSNLF
+429 IGAAGSLSNLV

-460 ADNIRKN
+460 IDNIRKN

-484 LGGIGRLFAGF
+484 LGGIGRMFAGI

-510 GNVTQGMANMT
+510 GSITQGMANMT

-536 NIISTIP
+536 NAISTIP
-543 DIVHTAIESVG
+543 DIVHTAIESLG

-566 DNIIKTVQE
+566 DNIIRSVQE

-590 DTKKAA
+590 DTKKVA
-596 KKSLSFIEQIGN
+596 KNTLSFIEQIGN
-608 VLQNFSDIEVKVKKA
+608 ILENFSDIEVKVKNA
-623 IDAATKALNTMV
+623 IDAATKALKTMV
-635 RSVQANVILKIAVA
+635 HSVQANIILKIAVA

-658 LLADIPIE
+658 LLADVPIE
-666 QLGTSLGALAGGM
+666 QLGASLGALAGGM
-679 AVMGAFALGMV
+679 AVLGAFALGMV

-696 SSSVEEMAQLIT
+696 SSGFEGMAQLIT

-733 MTSLAKLDWGQ
+733 MTSLAQLDWGQ
-744 VARGITALAGM
+744 VARGVAALAGM
-755 AVIVS
+755 AIIVS
-760 SMIKN
+760 QMIKA
-765 LVKLDKADKV
+765 LGKLDKV
-775 AQISFELV
+775 AQISFELI

-793 SALIATAKL
+793 NSLIATAQL

-810 ISGLAGSFAI
+810 IAGLAGSFAI
-820 IFIAMKKLNKASI
+820 IIIAMRQLDKTSI
-833 EMGKNTIVL
+833 QMAKNTIVL
-842 ILIATAMKKLHDS
+842 VLIATAMKKLHDS
-855 MATFKDLDFST
+855 MAAFKDLDFGT

-887 MESADISQAVSMALL
+887 MESADIAQAVSMALL

-913 GDSMKRFNDVKWE
+913 GDSMKHFNDVDWA
-926 SIGKSL
+926 SVAKSL
-932 LGMGV
+932 VGMGG

-942 MILSDKVGEDYKRF
+942 TILSDKVGKEYKRF
-956 VAISGALAVASQA
+956 VAISGALAIASQA

-986 EIGKGLVG
+986 EIGKGFVG

-1008 MPENAVE
+1008 MPKNAVE
-1015 ESVGFAIMAFSLKA
+1015 ESAGFAIMAFSLKA
-1029 LTGALKD
+1029 LTGTLKD
-1036 LASMNL
+1036 LAAMNL

-1047 SIFTLSASLAAIVVA
+1047 SILTLSASLGAIVAA
-1062 MNQSEDA
+1062 MNLSKEA

-1074 AIVAAAFAISML
+1074 AMAAAAFAIAML

-1093 GNMDIRQIAKSLI
+1093 GNMDIRQIGKSLI
-1106 ALGGS
+1106 ALAGS
-1111 LLIITKAT
+1111 LLIITQAT
-1119 KTMSEDAVD
+1119 RTMSKDALE

-1134 SLAAF
+1134 SLVAF
-1139 GAAITVLGIGLSS
+1139 GAAITVLGVGLSS

-1160 AELGVSGALT
+1160 GELGASGALT
-1170 GVGGVTA
+1170 GIAGVTA

-1183 GLIYAIKE
+1183 GLIYAIKQ
-1191 LPDLSI
+1191 LPKLGI
-1197 GDIAKIGLISLVIGG
+1197 ADIVKIGLISLVIGG

-1260 VATLAVVITG
+1260 VASLAVVITG
-1270 MSAVIAAIGG
+1270 MSAVVAAIGG
-1280 IAQIPGVT
+1280 IAQIPGVM
-1288 WIVNEGKKFLKLLGE
+1288 WIINEGKNFLKLLGE

-1347 ASKGIDESAMNG
+1347 ASKGINESSMNG

-1380 SWFTGGNKM
+1380 NWFTGGNKM

-1397 EFAPYLNKYAQAVS
+1397 EFAPYLNKYAKAVS
-1411 GINVKA
+1411 GVNVKA
-1417 IEESGKATKALVD
+1417 IEESGKATKALAD

-1439 GFASAF
+1439 GFVSAF

-1458 PAFGRALVTYS
+1458 PAFGRALSTYS

-1475 DNQSIKNSAEG
+1475 DNQSIKNSAEA

-1521 AFGKSMKRF
+1521 AFGKSMKSF

-1546 VAGEAIAEMTGTIPN
+1546 VAGKALAEMTGTIPN

-1576 LWGPKLVIFGK
+1576 LWGPKLAIFGE

-1599 DFAAIKTSANAAKS
+1599 DFAAIKTSASAAKA
-1613 LVDVANAIPNTGGLV
+1613 LVDVANAIPDTGGLV
-1628 SAFSGEND
+1628 TAFSGDND
-1636 IDAFGA
+1636 MATFGS
-1642 GIEGFGKSLAK
+1642 GLEDFGKALAK

-1681 ALPYINSFSSA
+1681 ALPYINSLSSL
-1692 WTGTQDFTPLSEQL
+1692 WNGTQDFTPLSEQL
-1706 PAFGSALRKY
+1706 PAFGAALSKY
-1716 SISVKGIDNSAIT
+1716 SNSVKGIDNSAIT
-1729 STATAAMSLVEL
+1729 STSTAAMSLVEL

-1833 GRGIKLFGDGISGVE
+1833 GRGIKLFGDGVSGVT
-1848 PEILTSASTAVLT
+1848 PETLTSASSAVLT

-1874 LTQWWTGAPDLSTFG
+1874 LTQWWTGAPDLSTFA
-1889 EGMKSLGKGISAFG
+1889 EGMKSLGKGVSAFG
-1903 TSVADVDPKSI
+1903 TSVADVNPESI

-1933 VDGIV
+1933 VNGIV

-1946 LSSFADGMSSLGS
+1946 LSSFADGMRSLGS
-1959 GLKGYAAEVSD
+1959 GLKGYAAEISD

-1990 ANMAGKDFS
+1990 AGMAGKDFS
-1999 GINSFKEAI
+1999 GINSFKDAI

-2020 EGLTT
+2020 EGLTA
-2025 DSNSIKQK
+2025 DANSIKQK

-2045 GTVKAKIEAMKDGI
+2045 STAKAKIEAMKAGI

-2068 KLKTELQHMVDAASS
+2068 KLKAELQNMVTTAAASS
-2083 SSSSMSGAL
+2083 ASMSGAL
-2092 DQLKTVFDG
+2092 NQLKIVFDG
-2101 FKGNISESLNAAV
+2101 FKGNVSDSLNAAV
-2114 NAMKTGLNN
+2114 NAMKTCLNN
-2123 GVTAVQGYGPKFN
+2123 GVAAVKGYGPKFS
-2136 SAGKDLGKQ
+2136 SAGKDLGQQ

-2164 LDAAVKA
+2164 LDSAVKA
-2171 ARAYHNNFHDAG
+2171 ARAYHNSFHDAG
-2183 AYAAKGFAEGIRDN
+2183 AYAAKGFAAGIRDN
-2197 IGSAAKA
+2197 IRSAANA

-2232 GDYVGRGFVLGL
+2232 GDYVGQGFVLGL

-2257 VGDSAIS
+2257 VGNSAIS

-2314 AKTVDGIASLGDV
+2314 NKTVNGIASLGSV

-2360 KYNDQLANSETSIYV
+2360 KYNDQLMNSETSIFV

-2381 SSIAKPMNQQLGYLA
+2381 SSIAKPMNQELGVRSRRGSLA
-2396 RKGRIA
+2396 R

>member
-57 FDAIASSVSA
+57 FDAIANSVTA

-128 DEQQVQAVMK
+128 DEQQVQAIMK

-152 AAAKVASQLAASGM
+152 SAAKVASQFAASGM
-166 RAGDQMYSS
+166 RAGDEMYAS

-186 NSSYEDIGQIFTAI
+186 NSSYDDIGQVFTAI

-221 AATLGQAMGKSEAE
+221 AATLGQAMGKSESE
-235 IREMVTKGKISFNDF
+235 IRDMVTKGKISFKDF
-250 AKAMDN
+250 AKAMDD

-267 SFSGALSNV
+267 SFSGAMSNI

-292 VQNGPFVQLFNAIRE
+292 VQNGPFVQLFNTIRE

-335 ESIKK
+335 ESFKK

-355 ALGNVAKGIM
+355 SLGNVAKGIM

-383 TQQVLNF
+383 TQQILNF

-407 GEKLRKTVARLVSP
+407 GEQLRKTVARLVSP

-460 ADNIRKN
+460 IDNIRKN

-495 GNVLSTFAAAMGGVI
+495 GNVISTFAAAIGGVI
-510 GNVTQGMANMT
+510 GNITQGMANMT

-536 NIISTIP
+536 NAISTLP

-566 DNIIKTVQE
+566 DNIIRSVQE

-590 DTKKAA
+590 DTKQVA
-596 KKSLSFIEQIGN
+596 KKSLSFIEQIVN
-608 VLQNFSDIEVKVKKA
+608 ILQNFSDIEVKVKKA

-635 RSVQANVILKIAVA
+635 HSVQANIILKIATA
-649 VGVLAVSLK
+649 VGLLAVSLK
-658 LLADIPIE
+658 LLADIPLE
-666 QLGTSLGALAGGM
+666 QLAASLGALAGGM
-679 AVMGAFALGMV
+679 AVMGGFALGMV

-696 SSSVEEMAQLIT
+696 SSDFEGMLQLIT

-733 MTSLAKLDWGQ
+733 MMSLAQLDWGQ
-744 VARGITALAGM
+744 VARGVTALAGM

-760 SMIKN
+760 GMIKV
-765 LVKLDKADKV
+765 LGKLDKV
-775 AQISFELV
+775 AQISFELI

-793 SALIATAKL
+793 NALIATAQL

-810 ISGLAGSFAI
+810 IAGLAGSFAI
-820 IFIAMKKLNKASI
+820 IIIAMRQLDKASI
-833 EMGKNTIVL
+833 QMAKNTIVL
-842 ILIATAMKKLHDS
+842 VLIAGAIKRLHDS

-887 MESADISQAVSMALL
+887 MESADIAQAVSMALL

-913 GDSMKRFNDVKWE
+913 GDSMKRFNDVDWA
-926 SIGKSL
+926 SVAKSL
-932 LGMGV
+932 VGMGG

-942 MILSDKVGEDYKRF
+942 TILSDKVGKEYKRF
-956 VAISGALAVASQA
+956 VAISGALAIASQA

-986 EIGKGLVG
+986 EIGKGFVG

-1015 ESVGFAIMAFSLKA
+1015 ESAGFAIMAFSLKA
-1029 LTGALKD
+1029 LTGTLKD
-1036 LASMNL
+1036 LSAMNL

-1047 SIFTLSASLAAIVVA
+1047 SILTLSASLAAIVVA
-1062 MNQSEDA
+1062 MNQSKDA

-1074 AIVAAAFAISML
+1074 AMAAAAFAIAML

-1093 GNMDIRQIAKSLI
+1093 GNMDIRQIGKSLI
-1106 ALGGS
+1106 ALAGS
-1111 LLIITKAT
+1111 LLIITQAT
-1119 KTMSEDAVD
+1119 RTMSKDALE

-1134 SLAAF
+1134 SLVAF
-1139 GAAITVLGIGLSS
+1139 GAAITVLGVGLSS

-1160 AELGVSGALT
+1160 GELGASGALT
-1170 GVGGVTA
+1170 GIAGVAA

-1183 GLIYAIKE
+1183 GLIYAIKQ

-1197 GDIAKIGLISLVIGG
+1197 GDIAKIGVLSLVIAG

-1238 ITSTGVALALLAGIP
+1238 ITSTGVALALLEGIP

-1260 VATLAVVITG
+1260 IASLAVVITG
-1270 MSAVIAAIGG
+1270 MSAVVAAIGG

-1288 WIVNEGKKFLKLLGE
+1288 WIINEGKNFLKLLGE

-1321 EGVASALPSVGK
+1321 EGAAAALPSVGK
-1333 SLSEFMINAGYFFE
+1333 SMSEFMINAGYFFE
-1347 ASKGIDESAMNG
+1347 AAKGIDESAMNG

-1380 SWFTGGNKM
+1380 SWLTGGNKM
-1389 LEFGEQLA
+1389 IEFGEQLA
-1397 EFAPYLNKYAQAVS
+1397 EFAPYLNKYAKAVS

-1417 IEESGKATKALVD
+1417 IEESGKATKALAD

-1439 GFASAF
+1439 GFVSAF

-1458 PAFGRALVTYS
+1458 PAFGRALSTYS
-1469 ESVSGI
+1469 ESVSGM

-1511 DIDTWGKKLP
+1511 DVDTWGKKLP
-1521 AFGKSMKRF
+1521 AFGKSMKSF

-1536 LDGGLIKSAS
+1536 IDGGLIKSAS
-1546 VAGEAIAEMTGTIPN
+1546 VAGTALAEMTGSIPN

-1576 LWGPKLVIFGK
+1576 IWGPKLAIFGE
-1587 SMSKYGKAVAKL
+1587 SMAKYGKAVAKL
-1599 DFAAIKTSANAAKS
+1599 DFAAIKTSASAAKA
-1613 LVDVANAIPNTGGLV
+1613 LVDVANAIPDTGGLV
-1628 SAFSGEND
+1628 TAFSGDND
-1636 IDAFGA
+1636 MATFGS
-1642 GIEGFGKSLAK
+1642 GLESFGKALAK

-1681 ALPYINSFSSA
+1681 ALPYINSLSSL
-1692 WTGTQDFTPLSEQL
+1692 WNGTQDFTPLSEQL
-1706 PAFGSALRKY
+1706 PAFGSALSKY
-1716 SISVKGIDNSAIT
+1716 SNSIKGIDNSAIT
-1729 STATAAMSLVEL
+1729 STSTAAMSLVEL

-1806 LPAINGVTQWWTGA
+1806 LPAINGLTQWWTGA
-1820 PDLSAFGDGLKSL
+1820 PDLSTFGDGLRSL
-1833 GRGIKLFGDGISGVE
+1833 GRGIKLFGDGVSGVT
-1848 PEILTSASTAVLT
+1848 PETLTSASSAVLT

-1874 LTQWWTGAPDLSTFG
+1874 LTQWWTGAPDLSTFA

-1903 TSVADVDPKSI
+1903 TSVADVNPESI

-1920 IQVLASIYSNLPA
+1920 VQVLASVYSNLPA
-1933 VDGIV
+1933 VNGIV

-1946 LSSFADGMSSLGS
+1946 MSSFADGMRSLGS
-1959 GLKGYAAEVSD
+1959 GLKGYANEVSG

-1975 LNASIPAIRSLSSMV
+1975 LTASVTAVRSLSSMV
-1990 ANMAGKDFS
+1990 AGMAGKDFS
-1999 GINSFKEAI
+1999 GINSFKDAI

-2020 EGLTT
+2020 EGLTA
-2025 DSNSIKQK
+2025 DANSIKQK

-2045 GTVKAKIEAMKDGI
+2045 STAKAKIEAMKAGI

-2068 KLKTELQHMVDAASS
+2068 KLKAELQNMVTTAAASS
-2083 SSSSMSGAL
+2083 ASMSGAL
-2092 DQLKTVFDG
+2092 NQLKIVFDG
-2101 FKGNISESLNAAV
+2101 FKGNVSDSLNAAV
-2114 NAMKTGLNN
+2114 NAMKTCLNN
-2123 GVTAVQGYGPKFN
+2123 GVSAVKGYGPKFS

-2145 LTNGVKSGVGNVN
+2145 LTDGVKSGVGNVN

-2164 LDAAVKA
+2164 LDSAVKA
-2171 ARAYHNNFHDAG
+2171 ARAYHNSFHDAG
-2183 AYAAKGFAEGIRDN
+2183 AYAAKGFAAGIRDN
-2197 IGSAAKA
+2197 IRSAANA

-2232 GDYVGRGFVLGL
+2232 GDYVGQGFVLGL

-2257 VGDSAIS
+2257 VGNSAIS

-2291 DMSGITRQSSNISSL
+2291 DMSGVTRQSRNISSL

-2314 AKTVDGIASLGDV
+2314 NKTVNGIASLGSV

-2360 KYNDQLANSETSIYV
+2360 KYNDQLMNSETSIYV
-2375 DGKKLA
+2375 DGRKLA
-2381 SSIAKPMNQQLGYLA
+2381 SSIAKPMNQELGVRSRRGSLA
-2396 RKGRIA
+2396 R

>member
-235 IREMVTKGKISFNDF
+235 IRDMVTKGKISFNDF

-267 SFSGALSNV
+267 SFSGALSNI

-286 FVSPLI
+286 FISPLI
-292 VQNGPFVQLFNAIRE
+292 VQNGPFVQLFNTIRE

-316 GPLADM
+316 GPLSDM
-322 FTKTTISAVNSMT
+322 FTKTTINIVNSMT
-335 ESIKK
+335 ESFKK

-355 ALGNVAKGIM
+355 SLGNVAKGVM

-383 TQQVLNF
+383 TQQILNF

-407 GEKLRKTVARLVSP
+407 GEQLRKTVARLVSP

-460 ADNIRKN
+460 IDNIRKN

-495 GNVLSTFAAAMGGVI
+495 GNVISTFAAAIGGVI
-510 GNVTQGMANMT
+510 GNITQGMANMT

-536 NIISTIP
+536 NAISTLP

-566 DNIIKTVQE
+566 DNIIRSVQE

-590 DTKKAA
+590 DTKQVA

-608 VLQNFSDIEVKVKKA
+608 ILQNFSDIEVKVKKA

-635 RSVQANVILKIAVA
+635 HSVQANIILKIAVA

-658 LLADIPIE
+658 LLADIPLE
-666 QLGTSLGALAGGM
+666 QLGASLGALAGGM

-696 SSSVEEMAQLIT
+696 SSGFEGMVQLIT

-733 MTSLAKLDWGQ
+733 MTSLAQLDWGQ
-744 VARGITALAGM
+744 VARGVTALAGM
-755 AVIVS
+755 GVIVAG
-760 SMIKN
+760 MIKV
-765 LVKLDKADKV
+765 LGKLDKV
-775 AQISFELV
+775 AQISFELI

-793 SALIATAKL
+793 NALIATAQL

-810 ISGLAGSFAI
+810 IAGLAGSFAI
-820 IFIAMKKLNKASI
+820 IIIAMKQLDKASI
-833 EMGKNTIVL
+833 NMAKNTIVL
-842 ILIATAMKKLHDS
+842 VLIATAMKKLHDS
-855 MATFKDLDFST
+855 MAAFKDLDFST

-887 MESADISQAVSMALL
+887 MESADIGKAVSTALL
-902 LVVFAKTMGEV
+902 LVVFAKTMGDV
-913 GDSMKRFNDVKWE
+913 GDSMKHFNDVDWE
-926 SIGKSL
+926 SVGKSL
-932 LGMGV
+932 AGMGG
-937 FIKEL
+937 FITEL
-942 MILSDKVGEDYKRF
+942 MILSKKVGNDYKRF
-956 VAISGALAVASQA
+956 VAISGALAIASQA

-986 EIGKGLVG
+986 EIGKGFVG

-1015 ESVGFAIMAFSLKA
+1015 ESAGFAIMAFSLKA
-1029 LTGALKD
+1029 LTGTLKD
-1036 LASMNL
+1036 LAAMNL
-1042 EEIGR
+1042 VEIGR
-1047 SIFTLSASLAAIVVA
+1047 SIFTLSASLGAIVAA
-1062 MNQSEDA
+1062 MNLSKEA

-1074 AIVAAAFAISML
+1074 AMAAAAFAIAML

-1106 ALGGS
+1106 ALSGS
-1111 LLIITKAT
+1111 LIIITTAT
-1119 KTMSEDAVD
+1119 RTMSKDALE

-1134 SLAAF
+1134 SLVAF

-1160 AELGVSGALT
+1160 GELGAAGALT
-1170 GVGGVTA
+1170 GIGGVAA

-1183 GLIYAIKE
+1183 GLIYAIKG
-1191 LPDLSI
+1191 LPDLGI
-1197 GDIAKIGLISLVIGG
+1197 GDIAKIGLLSLVIAG

-1260 VATLAVVITG
+1260 VASLAVVITG
-1270 MSAVIAAIGG
+1270 MAAVVAAIGG
-1280 IAQIPGVT
+1280 IAQIPGVM
-1288 WIVNEGKKFLKLLGE
+1288 WIINEGKNFLKLLGE

-1321 EGVASALPSVGK
+1321 EGAAAALPSVGK
-1333 SLSEFMINAGYFFE
+1333 SMSEFMINAGYFFE
-1347 ASKGIDESAMNG
+1347 AAKGIDESAMNG

-1389 LEFGEQLA
+1389 IEFGEQLA
-1397 EFAPYLNKYAQAVS
+1397 EFAPYLNKYAKAVS
-1411 GINVKA
+1411 GINTKA
-1417 IEESGKATKALVD
+1417 IEESGKATKALAD

-1458 PAFGRALVTYS
+1458 PAFGRALSTYS

-1475 DNQSIKNSAEG
+1475 DNQSIKNSAEA

-1521 AFGKSMKRF
+1521 AFGKSMKSF

-1546 VAGEAIAEMTGTIPN
+1546 VAGKALAEMTGSIPN

-1576 LWGPKLVIFGK
+1576 LWGPKLAIFGE
-1587 SMSKYGKAVAKL
+1587 SMAKYGKAVAKL
-1599 DFAAIKTSANAAKS
+1599 DFAAIKTSASAAKA
-1613 LVDVANAIPNTGGLV
+1613 LVDVANAIPDTGGLV
-1628 SAFSGEND
+1628 TVFSGDND
-1636 IDAFGA
+1636 MATFGA
-1642 GIEGFGKSLAK
+1642 GLEGFGKALAK

-1681 ALPYINSFSSA
+1681 ALPYINSLSSL
-1692 WTGTQDFTPLSEQL
+1692 WNGTQDFTPLSEQL
-1706 PAFGSALRKY
+1706 PAFGSALSKY
-1716 SISVKGIDNSAIT
+1716 SNSVKGIDNSAIT

-1766 GLAKLGSGVS
+1766 SLAKLGSGVS

-1806 LPAINGVTQWWTGA
+1806 LPAINGLTQWWTGA
-1820 PDLSAFGDGLKSL
+1820 PDLSTFGDGLKSL
-1833 GRGIKLFGDGISGVE
+1833 GRGAKLFSDGVSGVT
-1848 PEILTSASTAVLT
+1848 PETLTSASNAVLT
-1861 ISKIYENLPAING
+1861 ISKIYENLPAVNG
-1874 LTQWWTGAPDLSTFG
+1874 LTQWWTGAPDLSTFA
-1889 EGMKSLGKGISAFG
+1889 EGMKSLGKGVSAFG
-1903 TSVADVDPKSI
+1903 TSVADVNPESM

-1920 IQVLASIYSNLPA
+1920 IQVLASVYSNLPA

-1946 LSSFADGMSSLGS
+1946 LSGFADGLKSLGS
-1959 GLKGYAAEVSD
+1959 GIKGYAAEVSGI
-1970 LDTES
+1970 DTES
-1975 LNASIPAIRSLSSMV
+1975 LSASVTAIRSLSSVV
-1990 ANMAGKDFS
+1990 AGMAGKDFS
-1999 GINSFKEAI
+1999 GINSFKDAI

-2020 EGLTT
+2020 EGLTA
-2025 DSNSIKQK
+2025 DANSIKQK

-2045 GTVKAKIEAMKDGI
+2045 STAKAKIEAMKAGI

-2068 KLKTELQHMVDAASS
+2068 KLKAELQNMVTTAAASS
-2083 SSSSMSGAL
+2083 ASMSGAL
-2092 DQLKTVFDG
+2092 NQLKIVFDA
-2101 FKGNISESLNAAV
+2101 FKGNVSDSLNAAV
-2114 NAMKTGLNN
+2114 NAMKTCLNN
-2123 GVTAVQGYGPKFN
+2123 GVSAVKGYGPKFS

-2164 LDAAVKA
+2164 LDSAVKA
-2171 ARAYHNNFHDAG
+2171 ARAYHNSFHDAG
-2183 AYAAKGFAEGIRDN
+2183 AYAAKGFAAGIRDN
-2197 IGSAAKA
+2197 IRSAANA

-2232 GDYVGRGFVLGL
+2232 GDYVGQGFVLGL

-2257 VGDSAIS
+2257 VGNSAIS

-2291 DMSGITRQSSNISSL
+2291 DMSGITHQSRNISSL

-2314 AKTVDGIASLGDV
+2314 NKTVNGIASLGNV

-2360 KYNDQLANSETSIYV
+2360 KYNDQLMNSETSIYV

-2381 SSIAKPMNQQLGYLA
+2381 SSIAKPMNQELGVRSRRGSLA
-2396 RKGRIA
+2396 R

>member
-15 GSEFQSGASKVSSSL
+15 GSEFQSGANKVSSSL

-57 FDAIASSVSA
+57 FDAIANSVSA

-128 DEQQVQAVMK
+128 DEQQVQAIMK

-152 AAAKVASQLAASGM
+152 SAAKVASQFAASGM
-166 RAGDQMYSS
+166 RAGDEMYAS

-186 NSSYEDIGQIFTAI
+186 NSSYDDIGQVFTAI

-221 AATLGQAMGKSEAE
+221 AATLGQAMGKSESE
-235 IREMVTKGKISFNDF
+235 IREMVTKGKISFKDF
-250 AKAMDN
+250 AKAMDD

-267 SFSGALSNV
+267 SFSGAMSNI

-292 VQNGPFVQLFNAIRE
+292 VQNGPFVQLFNTIRE

-316 GPLADM
+316 GPLSDM
-322 FTKTTISAVNSMT
+322 FTKTTISIVNSMT
-335 ESIKK
+335 ESFKK

-355 ALGNVAKGIM
+355 SLGNVAKGIM

-383 TQQVLNF
+383 TQQILNF

-407 GEKLRKTVARLVSP
+407 GEQLRKTVARLVSP

-460 ADNIRKN
+460 IDNIRKN

-495 GNVLSTFAAAMGGVI
+495 GNVISTFAAAIGGVI
-510 GNVTQGMANMT
+510 GNITQGMANMT

-536 NIISTIP
+536 NAISTLP

-566 DNIIKTVQE
+566 DNIIRSVQE

-590 DTKKAA
+590 DTKQVA
-596 KKSLSFIEQIGN
+596 KKSLSFIEQIVN
-608 VLQNFSDIEVKVKKA
+608 ILQNFSDIEVKVKKA

-635 RSVQANVILKIAVA
+635 HSVQANIILKIATA
-649 VGVLAVSLK
+649 VGLLAVSLK
-658 LLADIPIE
+658 LLADIPLE
-666 QLGTSLGALAGGM
+666 QLAASLGALAGGM
-679 AVMGAFALGMV
+679 AVMGGFALGMV

-696 SSSVEEMAQLIT
+696 SSDFKGMLQLIT

-733 MTSLAKLDWGQ
+733 MTSLAQLDWGQ
-744 VARGITALAGM
+744 VARGVTALAGM
-755 AVIVS
+755 AVIVAG
-760 SMIKN
+760 MIKV
-765 LVKLDKADKV
+765 LGKLDKV
-775 AQISFELV
+775 AQISFELI

-793 SALIATAKL
+793 NALIATAQL

-810 ISGLAGSFAI
+810 IAGLAGSFAI
-820 IFIAMKKLNKASI
+820 IIIAMRQLDKASI
-833 EMGKNTIVL
+833 QMAKNTIVL
-842 ILIATAMKKLHDS
+842 VLIAGAMKRLHDS
-855 MATFKDLDFST
+855 MAAFKDLDFST

-887 MESADISQAVSMALL
+887 MESANIAQAVSMALL

-913 GDSMKRFNDVKWE
+913 GDSMKRFNDVDWA
-926 SIGKSL
+926 SVAKSL
-932 LGMGV
+932 VGMGG

-942 MILSDKVGEDYKRF
+942 TVLTDKVGKEYKRF
-956 VAISGALAVASQA
+956 VAISGALAIASQA

-986 EIGKGLVG
+986 EIGKGFVG

-1015 ESVGFAIMAFSLKA
+1015 ESAGFAIMAFSLKA
-1029 LTGALKD
+1029 LTGTLKD
-1036 LASMNL
+1036 LAAMNL

-1047 SIFTLSASLAAIVVA
+1047 SILTLSASLAAIVVA
-1062 MNQSEDA
+1062 MNQSKDA

-1074 AIVAAAFAISML
+1074 AMAAAAFAIAML

-1093 GNMDIRQIAKSLI
+1093 GNMDIRQIGKSLI
-1106 ALGGS
+1106 ALAGS
-1111 LLIITKAT
+1111 LLIITQAT
-1119 KTMSEDAVD
+1119 RTMSKDALE

-1134 SLAAF
+1134 SLVAF
-1139 GAAITVLGIGLSS
+1139 GAAITVLGVGLSS

-1160 AELGVSGALT
+1160 GELGASGALT
-1170 GVGGVTA
+1170 GIAGVAT

-1183 GLIYAIKE
+1183 GLIYAIKQ

-1197 GDIAKIGLISLVIGG
+1197 GDIAKIGVLSLVIAG

-1238 ITSTGVALALLAGIP
+1238 ITSTGVALALLEGIP

-1260 VATLAVVITG
+1260 IASLAVVITG
-1270 MSAVIAAIGG
+1270 MSAIVAAIGG
-1280 IAQIPGVT
+1280 IAQIPGVM
-1288 WIVNEGKKFLKLLGE
+1288 WIINEGKNFLKLLGE

-1321 EGVASALPSVGK
+1321 EGAAAALPSVGK

-1359 IKSLAS
+1359 IKSLSS

-1380 SWFTGGNKM
+1380 SWLTGGNKM
-1389 LEFGEQLA
+1389 IEFGEQLA
-1397 EFAPYLNKYAQAVS
+1397 EFAPYLNKYAKSVS

-1439 GFASAF
+1439 GLASAF

-1458 PAFGRALVTYS
+1458 PAFGRALSTYS
-1469 ESVSGI
+1469 ESVSGM

-1521 AFGKSMKRF
+1521 AFGKSMKSF

-1536 LDGGLIKSAS
+1536 IDGGLIKSAS
-1546 VAGEAIAEMTGTIPN
+1546 VAGTALAEMTGSIPN

-1576 LWGPKLVIFGK
+1576 IWGPKLAIFGE

-1599 DFAAIKTSANAAKS
+1599 DFAAIKTSASAAKA

-1628 SAFSGEND
+1628 TAFSGDND
-1636 IDAFGA
+1636 MATFASGLED
-1642 GIEGFGKSLAK
+1642 FGKALAK

-1681 ALPYINSFSSA
+1681 ALPYINSLSSL
-1692 WTGTQDFTPLSEQL
+1692 WNGTQDFTPLSEQL
-1706 PAFGSALRKY
+1706 PAFGSALSKY
-1716 SISVKGIDNSAIT
+1716 SNSIKGIDNSAIT
-1729 STATAAMSLVEL
+1729 STSTAAMSLVEL

-1806 LPAINGVTQWWTGA
+1806 LPAINGLTQWWTGA
-1820 PDLSAFGDGLKSL
+1820 PDLSTFGDGLKSL
-1833 GRGIKLFGDGISGVE
+1833 GRGIKLFGDGVSGVT
-1848 PEILTSASTAVLT
+1848 PETLTSASSAVLT

-1874 LTQWWTGAPDLSTFG
+1874 LTQWWTGAPDLSTFA

-1903 TSVADVDPKSI
+1903 TSVADVNPESI

-1920 IQVLASIYSNLPA
+1920 VQVLASVYSNLPA
-1933 VDGIV
+1933 VEGIV

-1946 LSSFADGMSSLGS
+1946 LSSFADGMRSLGS
-1959 GLKGYAAEVSD
+1959 GLKSYANEVSG

-1975 LNASIPAIRSLSSMV
+1975 LTASVTAVRSLSSMV
-1990 ANMAGKDFS
+1990 AGMAGKDFS
-1999 GINSFKEAI
+1999 GINSFKDAI

-2020 EGLTT
+2020 EGLTA
-2025 DSNSIKQK
+2025 DANSIKQK

-2045 GTVKAKIEAMKDGI
+2045 ATAKAKIEAMKAGI

-2068 KLKTELQHMVDAASS
+2068 KLKAELQNMVTTAAASS
-2083 SSSSMSGAL
+2083 ASMSGAL
-2092 DQLKTVFDG
+2092 NQLKIVFDG
-2101 FKGNISESLNAAV
+2101 FKGNVSDSLNAAV
-2114 NAMKTGLNN
+2114 NAMKTCLNN
-2123 GVTAVQGYGPKFN
+2123 GVSAVKGYGPKFS

-2145 LTNGVKSGVGNVN
+2145 LTDGVKSGVGNVN

-2164 LDAAVKA
+2164 LDSAVKA
-2171 ARAYHNNFHDAG
+2171 ARAYHNSFHDAG
-2183 AYAAKGFAEGIRDN
+2183 AYAAKGFAAGIRDN
-2197 IGSAAKA
+2197 IRSAANA

-2232 GDYVGRGFVLGL
+2232 GDYVGQGFVLGL

-2291 DMSGITRQSSNISSL
+2291 DMSGVTRQSRNISSL

-2314 AKTVDGIASLGDV
+2314 SKTVNGIASLGSV

-2360 KYNDQLANSETSIYV
+2360 KYNDQLMNSETSIYV

-2381 SSIAKPMNQQLGYLA
+2381 SSIAKPMNQELGVRSRRGSLA
-2396 RKGRIA
+2396 R